1 MRIRVMSG
9 YALSTISLQKNN
21 AELLPVYAV
30 IGAEKQQIGNLKQQ
44 QESWYFFCG
53 SGQRL
58 VRTEAAGLQPLV
70 EPSCRLEEETPC
82 FVQVGE
88 TNLVQLMLEED
99 PDLMQLQKNYTL
111 PQTSS
116 VQVGGSSR
124 CEIRWARLGEER
136 ELLSMKRT
144 DAGVQVDRLDPSSP
158 WNLYCND
165 VCVYSTEAHAG
176 DTLYCGGLR
185 ILIGPGTIRLCG
197 AGAGL
202 HCTLPAAGA
211 PEEIAL
217 PVKPQHNSS
226 FHIAPAA
233 ALLPVQDSIR
243 VEPPPAE
250 PTMPQ
255 QGGALMSMLPGI
267 MMALAMLITCMLSIN
282 GSGAANLTS
291 MISSMVMVLCMVI
304 SCLVP
309 VFNRRRQKREMR
321 RQQMKIEADYRAYLD
336 KLEQTMKK
344 ECEAEVF
351 NLKLRNP
358 PLEGDVVSLAVP
370 GGGNRQVASCAM
382 RAGKNGWSGLWE
394 RKPSD
399 ADYLQIAV
407 GSGDLEPACRL
418 ICQPEPQIGEVPV
431 LYRNMEEKVQKMPRL
446 ENVPVTLDL
455 RRNRLVG
462 IVGKKREGVLR
473 QALGMLVELA
483 TLHNYEDLRLA
494 VIYNE
499 KEMEFWRFASWIPH
513 LWREDDSMRYLANDA
528 GEIKFL
534 SQKLLEVLH
543 QRSSQ
548 HSADG
553 EQPTP
558 WYVIVDADQRLGQRA
573 EVIRELYQAKGDVG
587 MTLIELCESEKL
599 LPRNCDA
606 ILDVDHMQLSLRR
619 ENTVQEQM
627 LKSML
632 DFRQDAEALFR
643 NLSHIRLQNAEQ
655 KQKLETNLS
664 FLDMLRGGNSVMLNI
679 RPRCNEI
686 DPVHSVAVPLGQD
699 GDGFPVMLDI
709 HQKAHGPHGLVAGM
723 TGSGKS
729 ELLISYI
736 LAMAVNFRPDEV
748 SFILIDFKGGGMA
761 DVFRGLPHLAG
772 SITNLDGNELR
783 RSFLAIE
790 SELEHRQQIFQQTTR
805 ELQLNAVDIY
815 KYQEL
820 YRQGRVA
827 QPMPH
832 LIIVS
837 DEFAELRHQQ
847 GDFMEQLIRIARIGR
862 SLGVHLILAT
872 QKPDGVVDEQIR
884 SNTRYRICLKV
895 QDKQDSQAVLERP
908 DAAALTA
915 AGRFYLKVGMNEIF
929 ELGQSGYTGTPYL
942 PKAQYE
948 PPRDDTVSLLDEQGR
963 VILAA
968 APAVHTQTPDLK
980 QITAVLQKISQAAQD
995 EKLEQHF
1002 IWAKP
1007 LEMVQRAV
1015 TQEAAAAEDVQV
1027 QVGCYDDL
1035 YNREH
1040 KPLYVTLGSSGG
1052 AAVYGMSGSGKSEFV
1067 NRVLLECVQTYSPGQ
1082 IRFYLADA
1090 DSGTLQA
1097 FERAGHTAWLAMP
1110 GEYAQYEEMLDK
1122 LNEQIAERRR
1132 LLQPFGGDRARYLDT
1147 GKEMPLLLCVVHGSS
1162 GFFSGRNSDKL
1173 VEKLRDICRNG
1184 PKYGVCVLVTA
1195 ADSRS
1200 LHYSLSNQ
1208 FRQIYVLRLTNESEY
1223 ENLLGRTHIRPMDGL
1238 GRGLIRVARGTE
1250 MAVYEFQVDVPFVQA
1265 DNAYQKL
1272 TEAVEQCNARWGAD
1286 TQVFRLPEKVTPEMF
1301 DDFAPDW
1308 HAMPVA
1314 LNAADGT
1321 PVCWDFWHNRILQCS
1336 MPTSAAQLRGLVAL
1350 AARQCTDGEVLVLD
1364 GAGFGAP
1371 LAANCTVVR
1380 GSALSGAVRQLYTK
1394 FQEQTEHAVEVFQ
1407 RTGTMPYCTPFL
1419 VVLYDTE
1426 AVCKDLDSSAK
1437 NMLEELLDTANEE
1450 DWVTSLF
1457 FITCSDYKDP
1467 YSGLR
1472 TLKRLRPAKG
1482 GLALSLPDTRTQQLL
1497 DCRELGV
1504 NSTGTGIVQD
1514 GKLIR
1519 CGFAEEK
1526 EGME

>member
-70 EPSCRLEEETPC
+70 DPSCRLEEETPC

-226 FHIAPAA
+226 FHIAPAT

-455 RRNRLVG
+455 RRNKLVG

-619 ENTVQEQM
+619 ENTVQEQV

-664 FLDMLRGGNSVMLNI
+664 FLDMLRVGNTEQLNI
-679 RPRCNEI
+679 RRRWKES
-686 DPVHSVAVPLGQD
+686 DPVHSLAVPLGQD

-1007 LEMVQRAV
+1007 LEVVHRTV
-1015 TQEAAAAEDVQV
+1015 SSEAAAEEMQV
-1027 QVGCYDDL
+1027 QVGSYDDL

-1040 KPLYVTLGSSGG
+1040 KSLRVSLGSSGG
-1052 AAVYGMSGSGKSEFV
+1052 AVVYGMSGSGKSEFV
-1067 NRVLLECVQTYSPGQ
+1067 SRVLMECMQAYSPKQ
-1082 IRFYLADA
+1082 IQFYLADA

-1097 FERAGHTAWLAMP
+1097 FENAGHTAYLAMP
-1110 GEYAQYEEMLDK
+1110 GEYSQYEEMLEK
-1122 LNEQIAERRR
+1122 VNAQIEERRR
-1132 LLQPFGGDRARYLDT
+1132 LLQPFGGDRARYLAS
-1147 GKEMPLLLCVVHGSS
+1147 GQEMPLVLCVVHGSS
-1162 GFFSGRNSDKL
+1162 GFFSGRNSDTL
-1173 VEKLRDICRNG
+1173 IEKLRDICRNG
-1184 PKYGVCVLVTA
+1184 PKYGVCVLITA

-1200 LHYSLSNQ
+1200 IHYSLSTL
-1208 FRQIYVLRLTNESEY
+1208 FRQVYVLKMANDDEY
-1223 ENLLGRTHIRPMDGL
+1223 DNLLGRTRGIRPMDGL
-1238 GRGLIRVARGTE
+1238 GRGLIRTARGTE
-1250 MAVYEFQVDVPFVQA
+1250 TAVYEFQVDVPFAQA
-1265 DNAYQKL
+1265 DNPYQKL
-1272 TEAVEQCNARWGAD
+1272 TEFVEQTSARWGVKS
-1286 TQVFRLPEKVTPEMF
+1286 QVFRLPETITLEMF
-1301 DDFAPDW
+1301 DGFEPDW
-1308 HAMPVA
+1308 KAMPMA
-1314 LNAADGT
+1314 LNASDGT
-1321 PVCWDFWHNRILQCS
+1321 PVCWDFWHHPILQCS
-1336 MPTSAAQLRGLVAL
+1336 MPQSAAQLRALTAL
-1350 AARQCTDGEVLVLD
+1350 AARKCTDGEVLVLD

-1371 LAANCTVVR
+1371 LAENCTVVR
-1380 GSALSGAVRQLYTK
+1380 GEAMSDAVQQLSDRVNQ
-1394 FQEQTEHAVEVFQ
+1394 QESHVADVFEA
-1407 RTGTMPYCTPFL
+1407 TGVVPERKPFL
-1419 VVLYDTE
+1419 VVLYDTA
-1426 AVCKDLDSSAK
+1426 AVTKQLNQNACHSLDVLL
-1437 NMLEELLDTANEE
+1437 NMADT
-1450 DWVTSLF
+1450 DHVGLPLY
-1457 FITCSDYKDP
+1457 FITCSDYSENT
-1467 YSGLR
+1467 YGNLQ
-1472 TLKRLRPAKG
+1472 TLNRLRPANG
-1482 GLALSLPDTRTQQLL
+1482 FALQLPDTLHQNLFRCEKLG
-1497 DCRELGV
+1497 RE
-1504 NSTGTGIVQD
+1504 STGVGFVQD
-1514 GKLIR
+1514 GRLIR

-1526 EGME
+1526 GDA

>member
-455 RRNRLVG
+455 RRNKLVG

-627 LKSML
+627 LKSVL

-664 FLDMLRGGNSVMLNI
+664 FLDMLRVGNTEQLNI
-679 RPRCNEI
+679 RRRWKES
-686 DPVHSVAVPLGQD
+686 DPVHSLAVPLGQD

-1007 LEMVQRAV
+1007 LEVVHRTV
-1015 TQEAAAAEDVQV
+1015 SSEAAAEEMQV
-1027 QVGCYDDL
+1027 QVGSYDDL

-1040 KPLYVTLGSSGG
+1040 KSLRVSLGSSGG
-1052 AAVYGMSGSGKSEFV
+1052 AVVYGMSGSGKSEFV
-1067 NRVLLECVQTYSPGQ
+1067 SRVLMECMQAYSPKQ
-1082 IRFYLADA
+1082 IQFYLADA

-1097 FERAGHTAWLAMP
+1097 FENAGHTAYLAMP
-1110 GEYAQYEEMLDK
+1110 GEYSQYEEMLEK
-1122 LNEQIAERRR
+1122 VNAQIEERRR
-1132 LLQPFGGDRARYLDT
+1132 LLQPFGGDRARYLAS
-1147 GKEMPLLLCVVHGSS
+1147 GQEMPLVLCVVHGSS
-1162 GFFSGRNSDKL
+1162 GFFSGRNSDTL
-1173 VEKLRDICRNG
+1173 IEKLRDICRNG
-1184 PKYGVCVLVTA
+1184 PKYGVCVLITA

-1200 LHYSLSNQ
+1200 IHYSLSTL
-1208 FRQIYVLRLTNESEY
+1208 FRQVYVLKMANDDEY
-1223 ENLLGRTHIRPMDGL
+1223 DNLLGRTRGIRPMDGL
-1238 GRGLIRVARGTE
+1238 GRGLIRTARGTE
-1250 MAVYEFQVDVPFVQA
+1250 TAVYEFQVDVPFAQA
-1265 DNAYQKL
+1265 DNPYQKL
-1272 TEAVEQCNARWGAD
+1272 TEFVEQTSARWGVKS
-1286 TQVFRLPEKVTPEMF
+1286 QVFRLPETITLEMF
-1301 DDFAPDW
+1301 DGFEPDW
-1308 HAMPVA
+1308 KAMPMA
-1314 LNAADGT
+1314 LNASDGT
-1321 PVCWDFWHNRILQCS
+1321 PVCWDFWHHPILQCS
-1336 MPTSAAQLRGLVAL
+1336 MPQSAAQLRALTAL
-1350 AARQCTDGEVLVLD
+1350 AARKCTDGEVLVLD

-1371 LAANCTVVR
+1371 LAENCTVVR
-1380 GSALSGAVRQLYTK
+1380 GEAMSDAVQQLSDRVNQ
-1394 FQEQTEHAVEVFQ
+1394 QESHVADVFEA
-1407 RTGTMPYCTPFL
+1407 TGVVPERKPFL
-1419 VVLYDTE
+1419 VVLYDTA
-1426 AVCKDLDSSAK
+1426 AVTKQLNQNACHSLDVLL
-1437 NMLEELLDTANEE
+1437 NMADT
-1450 DWVTSLF
+1450 DHVGLPLY
-1457 FITCSDYKDP
+1457 FITCSDYSENT
-1467 YSGLR
+1467 YGNLQ
-1472 TLKRLRPAKG
+1472 TLNRLRPANG
-1482 GLALSLPDTRTQQLL
+1482 FALQLPDTLHQNLFRCEKLG
-1497 DCRELGV
+1497 RE
-1504 NSTGTGIVQD
+1504 STGVGFVQD
-1514 GKLIR
+1514 GRLIR

-1526 EGME
+1526 GDA

>member
-455 RRNRLVG
+455 RRNKLVG

-664 FLDMLRGGNSVMLNI
+664 FLDMLRVGNTEQLNI
-679 RPRCNEI
+679 RRRWKES
-686 DPVHSVAVPLGQD
+686 DPVHSLAVPLGQD

-820 YRQGRVA
+820 YRQGRVT

-1007 LEMVQRAV
+1007 LEVVHRTV
-1015 TQEAAAAEDVQV
+1015 SSEAAAEEMQV
-1027 QVGCYDDL
+1027 QVGSYDDL

-1040 KPLYVTLGSSGG
+1040 KSLRVSLGSSGG
-1052 AAVYGMSGSGKSEFV
+1052 AVVYGMSGSGKSEFV
-1067 NRVLLECVQTYSPGQ
+1067 SRVLMECMQAYSPKQ
-1082 IRFYLADA
+1082 IQFYLADA

-1097 FERAGHTAWLAMP
+1097 FENAGHTAYLAMP
-1110 GEYAQYEEMLDK
+1110 GEYSQYEEMLEK
-1122 LNEQIAERRR
+1122 VNAQIEERRR
-1132 LLQPFGGDRARYLDT
+1132 LLQPFGGDRARYLAS
-1147 GKEMPLLLCVVHGSS
+1147 GQEMPLVLCVVHGSS
-1162 GFFSGRNSDKL
+1162 GFFSGRNSDTL
-1173 VEKLRDICRNG
+1173 IEKLRDICRNG
-1184 PKYGVCVLVTA
+1184 PKYGVCVLITA

-1200 LHYSLSNQ
+1200 IHYSLSTL
-1208 FRQIYVLRLTNESEY
+1208 FRQVYVLKMANDDEY
-1223 ENLLGRTHIRPMDGL
+1223 DNLLGRTRGIRPMDGL
-1238 GRGLIRVARGTE
+1238 GRGLIRTARGTE
-1250 MAVYEFQVDVPFVQA
+1250 TAVYEFQVDVPFAQA
-1265 DNAYQKL
+1265 DNPYQKL
-1272 TEAVEQCNARWGAD
+1272 TEFVEQTSARWGVKS
-1286 TQVFRLPEKVTPEMF
+1286 QVFRLPETITLEMF
-1301 DDFAPDW
+1301 DGFEPDW
-1308 HAMPVA
+1308 KAMPMA
-1314 LNAADGT
+1314 LNASDGT
-1321 PVCWDFWHNRILQCS
+1321 PVCWDFWHHPILQCS
-1336 MPTSAAQLRGLVAL
+1336 MPQSAAQLRALTAL
-1350 AARQCTDGEVLVLD
+1350 AARKCTDGEVLVLD

-1371 LAANCTVVR
+1371 LAENCTVVR
-1380 GSALSGAVRQLYTK
+1380 GEAMSDAVQQLSDRVNQ
-1394 FQEQTEHAVEVFQ
+1394 QESHVADVFEA
-1407 RTGTMPYCTPFL
+1407 TGVVPERKPFL
-1419 VVLYDTE
+1419 VVLYDTA
-1426 AVCKDLDSSAK
+1426 AVTKQLNQNACHSLDVLL
-1437 NMLEELLDTANEE
+1437 NMADT
-1450 DWVTSLF
+1450 DHVGLPLY
-1457 FITCSDYKDP
+1457 FITCSDYSENT
-1467 YSGLR
+1467 YGNLQ
-1472 TLKRLRPAKG
+1472 TLNRLRPANG
-1482 GLALSLPDTRTQQLL
+1482 FALQLPDTLHQNLFRCEKLG
-1497 DCRELGV
+1497 RE
-1504 NSTGTGIVQD
+1504 STGVGFVQD
-1514 GKLIR
+1514 GRLIR

-1526 EGME
+1526 GDA

>member
-226 FHIAPAA
+226 FHIAPAT

-455 RRNRLVG
+455 RRNKLVG

-627 LKSML
+627 LKSVL

-664 FLDMLRGGNSVMLNI
+664 FLDMLRVGNTEQLNI
-679 RPRCNEI
+679 RRRWKES
-686 DPVHSVAVPLGQD
+686 DPVHSLAVPLGQD

-1007 LEMVQRAV
+1007 LEVVHRTV
-1015 TQEAAAAEDVQV
+1015 SSEAAAEEMQV
-1027 QVGCYDDL
+1027 QVGSYDDL

-1040 KPLYVTLGSSGG
+1040 KSLRVSLGSSGG
-1052 AAVYGMSGSGKSEFV
+1052 AVVYGMSGSGKSEFV
-1067 NRVLLECVQTYSPGQ
+1067 SRVLMECMQAYSPKQ
-1082 IRFYLADA
+1082 IQFYLADA

-1097 FERAGHTAWLAMP
+1097 FENAGHTAYLAMP
-1110 GEYAQYEEMLDK
+1110 GEYSQYEEMLEK
-1122 LNEQIAERRR
+1122 VNAQIEERRR
-1132 LLQPFGGDRARYLDT
+1132 LLQPFGGDRARYLAS
-1147 GKEMPLLLCVVHGSS
+1147 GQEMPLVLCVVHGSS
-1162 GFFSGRNSDKL
+1162 GFFSGRNSDTL
-1173 VEKLRDICRNG
+1173 IEKLRDICRNG
-1184 PKYGVCVLVTA
+1184 PKYGVCVLITA

-1200 LHYSLSNQ
+1200 IHYSLSTL
-1208 FRQIYVLRLTNESEY
+1208 FRQVYVLKMANDDEY
-1223 ENLLGRTHIRPMDGL
+1223 DNLLGRTRGIRPMDGL
-1238 GRGLIRVARGTE
+1238 GRGLIRTARGTE
-1250 MAVYEFQVDVPFVQA
+1250 TAVYEFQVDVPFAQA
-1265 DNAYQKL
+1265 DNPYQKL
-1272 TEAVEQCNARWGAD
+1272 TEFVEQTSARWGVKS
-1286 TQVFRLPEKVTPEMF
+1286 QVFRLPETITLEMF
-1301 DDFAPDW
+1301 DGFEPDW
-1308 HAMPVA
+1308 KAMPMA
-1314 LNAADGT
+1314 LNASDGT
-1321 PVCWDFWHNRILQCS
+1321 PVCWDFWHHPILQCS
-1336 MPTSAAQLRGLVAL
+1336 MPQSAAQLRALTAL
-1350 AARQCTDGEVLVLD
+1350 AARKCTDGEVLVLD

-1371 LAANCTVVR
+1371 LAENCTVVR
-1380 GSALSGAVRQLYTK
+1380 GEAMSDAVQQLSDRVNQ
-1394 FQEQTEHAVEVFQ
+1394 QESHVADVFEA
-1407 RTGTMPYCTPFL
+1407 TGVVPERKPFL
-1419 VVLYDTE
+1419 VVLYDTA
-1426 AVCKDLDSSAK
+1426 AVTKQLNQNACHSLDVLL
-1437 NMLEELLDTANEE
+1437 NMADT
-1450 DWVTSLF
+1450 DHVGLPLY
-1457 FITCSDYKDP
+1457 FITCSDYSENT
-1467 YSGLR
+1467 YGNLQ
-1472 TLKRLRPAKG
+1472 TLNRLRPANG
-1482 GLALSLPDTRTQQLL
+1482 FALQLPDTLHQNLFRCEKLG
-1497 DCRELGV
+1497 RE
-1504 NSTGTGIVQD
+1504 STGVGFVQD
-1514 GKLIR
+1514 GRLIR

-1526 EGME
+1526 GDA

>member
-226 FHIAPAA
+226 FHIAPAT

-455 RRNRLVG
+455 RRNKLVG

-627 LKSML
+627 LKSVL

-664 FLDMLRGGNSVMLNI
+664 FLDMLRVGNTEQLNI
-679 RPRCNEI
+679 RRRWKES
-686 DPVHSVAVPLGQD
+686 DPVHSLAVPLGQD

-1007 LEMVQRAV
+1007 LEVVHRTV
-1015 TQEAAAAEDVQV
+1015 SSEAAAEEMQV
-1027 QVGCYDDL
+1027 QVGSYDDL

-1040 KPLYVTLGSSGG
+1040 KSLRVSLGSSGG
-1052 AAVYGMSGSGKSEFV
+1052 AVVYGMSGSGKSEFV
-1067 NRVLLECVQTYSPGQ
+1067 SRVLMECMQAYSPKQ
-1082 IRFYLADA
+1082 IQFYLADA

-1097 FERAGHTAWLAMP
+1097 FENAGHTAYLAMP
-1110 GEYAQYEEMLDK
+1110 GEYSQYEEMLEK
-1122 LNEQIAERRR
+1122 VNAQIEERRR
-1132 LLQPFGGDRARYLDT
+1132 LLQPFGGDRARYLAS
-1147 GKEMPLLLCVVHGSS
+1147 GQEMPLVLCVVHGSS
-1162 GFFSGRNSDKL
+1162 GFFSGRNSDTL
-1173 VEKLRDICRNG
+1173 IEKLRDICRNG
-1184 PKYGVCVLVTA
+1184 PKYGVCVLITA

-1200 LHYSLSNQ
+1200 IHYSLSTL
-1208 FRQIYVLRLTNESEY
+1208 FRQVYVLKMANDDEY
-1223 ENLLGRTHIRPMDGL
+1223 DNLLGRTRGIRPMDGL
-1238 GRGLIRVARGTE
+1238 GRGLIRTARGTE
-1250 MAVYEFQVDVPFVQA
+1250 TAVYEFQVDVPFAQA
-1265 DNAYQKL
+1265 DNPYQKL
-1272 TEAVEQCNARWGAD
+1272 TEFVEQTSARWGVKS
-1286 TQVFRLPEKVTPEMF
+1286 QVFRLPETITLEMF
-1301 DDFAPDW
+1301 DGFEPDW
-1308 HAMPVA
+1308 QEMPLA
-1314 LNAADGT
+1314 LNASDGT
-1321 PVCWDFWHNRILQCS
+1321 PVCWDFWHHPILQCS
-1336 MPTSAAQLRGLVAL
+1336 MPQSAAQLRALTAL
-1350 AARQCTDGEVLVLD
+1350 AARKCTDGEVLVLD
-1364 GAGFGAP
+1364 GADFGAP
-1371 LAANCTVVR
+1371 LAENCTVVR
-1380 GSALSGAVRQLYTK
+1380 GEAMSDAVQQLSDRVNQ
-1394 FQEQTEHAVEVFQ
+1394 QESHVADVFEA
-1407 RTGTMPYCTPFL
+1407 TGVVPERKPFL
-1419 VVLYDTE
+1419 VVLYDTA
-1426 AVCKDLDSSAK
+1426 AVTKQLNQNACHSLDVLL
-1437 NMLEELLDTANEE
+1437 NMADT
-1450 DWVTSLF
+1450 DHVGLPLY
-1457 FITCSDYKDP
+1457 FITCSDYSENT
-1467 YSGLR
+1467 YGNLQ
-1472 TLKRLRPAKG
+1472 TLNRLRPANG
-1482 GLALSLPDTRTQQLL
+1482 FALQLPDTLHQNLFRCEKLG
-1497 DCRELGV
+1497 RE
-1504 NSTGTGIVQD
+1504 STGVGFVQD
-1514 GKLIR
+1514 GRLIR

-1526 EGME
+1526 GDA

>member
-243 VEPPPAE
+243 VEAPPAE

-455 RRNRLVG
+455 RRNKLVG

-619 ENTVQEQM
+619 ENTVQEQV

-664 FLDMLRGGNSVMLNI
+664 FLDMLRVGNTEQLNI
-679 RPRCNEI
+679 RRRWKES
-686 DPVHSVAVPLGQD
+686 DPVHSLAVPLGQD

-895 QDKQDSQAVLERP
+895 QDKQDSQAVLDRP

-1007 LEMVQRAV
+1007 LEVVHRAV
-1015 TQEAAAAEDVQV
+1015 SSEAAAEEMQV
-1027 QVGCYDDL
+1027 QVGSYDDL

-1040 KPLYVTLGSSGG
+1040 KPLRVSLGSSGG
-1052 AAVYGMSGSGKSEFV
+1052 AVVYGMSGSGKSEFV
-1067 NRVLLECVQTYSPGQ
+1067 SRVLMECMQAYSPKQ
-1082 IRFYLADA
+1082 IQFYLADA

-1097 FERAGHTAWLAMP
+1097 FENAGHTAYLAMP
-1110 GEYAQYEEMLDK
+1110 GEYSQYEEMLEK
-1122 LNEQIAERRR
+1122 VNAKIEERRR
-1132 LLQPFGGDRARYLDT
+1132 LLQPFGGDRARYLAS
-1147 GKEMPLLLCVVHGSS
+1147 GQEMPLVLCVVHGSS
-1162 GFFSGRNSDKL
+1162 SFFSGRNSDTL
-1173 VEKLRDICRNG
+1173 IEKLRDICRNG
-1184 PKYGVCVLVTA
+1184 PKYGVCVLITA

-1200 LHYSLSNQ
+1200 IHYSLSTL
-1208 FRQIYVLRLTNESEY
+1208 FRQVYVLKMANDDEY
-1223 ENLLGRTHIRPMDGL
+1223 DNLLGRTRGIRPMDGL
-1238 GRGLIRVARGTE
+1238 GRGLIRTARGTE
-1250 MAVYEFQVDVPFVQA
+1250 TAVYEFQVDVPFAQA
-1265 DNAYQKL
+1265 DNPYQKL
-1272 TEAVEQCNARWGAD
+1272 TEFVEQTSARWGVKS
-1286 TQVFRLPEKVTPEMF
+1286 QVFRLPETITLEMF
-1301 DDFAPDW
+1301 DGFEPDW
-1308 HAMPVA
+1308 QEMPLA

-1321 PVCWDFWHNRILQCS
+1321 PVCWDFWHHPILQCS
-1336 MPTSAAQLRGLVAL
+1336 MPQSAAQLRALTAL
-1350 AARQCTDGEVLVLD
+1350 AARKCTDGEVLVLD

-1371 LAANCTVVR
+1371 LAENCTVVR
-1380 GSALSGAVRQLYTK
+1380 GEAMSDAVQQLSDRVNQ
-1394 FQEQTEHAVEVFQ
+1394 QESHVADVFEA
-1407 RTGTMPYCTPFL
+1407 TGVVPERKPFL
-1419 VVLYDTE
+1419 VVLYDTA
-1426 AVCKDLDSSAK
+1426 AVTKQLNQNACHSLDVLL
-1437 NMLEELLDTANEE
+1437 NMADT
-1450 DWVTSLF
+1450 DHVGLPLY
-1457 FITCSDYKDP
+1457 FITCSDYSENT
-1467 YSGLR
+1467 YGNLQ
-1472 TLKRLRPAKG
+1472 TLNRLRPANG
-1482 GLALSLPDTRTQQLL
+1482 FALQLPDTLHQNLFRCEKLG
-1497 DCRELGV
+1497 RE
-1504 NSTGTGIVQD
+1504 STGVGFVQD
-1514 GKLIR
+1514 GRLIR

-1526 EGME
+1526 GDA

>member
-455 RRNRLVG
+455 RRNKLVG

-573 EVIRELYQAKGDVG
+573 EVIRELYQAKGCVG

-606 ILDVDHMQLSLRR
+606 ILDVDHMLLSLRR
-619 ENTVQEQM
+619 ESTVREQV
-627 LKSML
+627 LKSTL
-632 DFRQDAEALFR
+632 DCRLDAETLFR
-643 NLSHIRLQNAEQ
+643 NMSHIRLQNAENE
-655 KQKLETNLS
+655 QKLETNLS
-664 FLDMLRGGNSVMLNI
+664 FLDMLRVGNAEQLNI
-679 RPRCNEI
+679 RRRWKDS
-686 DPVHSVAVPLGQD
+686 DPVHTLAVPLGQD

-736 LAMAVNFRPDEV
+736 LAMAVNYRPDEV

-761 DVFRGLPHLAG
+761 DVFRTLPHLAG

-895 QDKQDSQAVLERP
+895 QDKQDSQAVLDRP

-1007 LEMVQRAV
+1007 LEVVHRTV
-1015 TQEAAAAEDVQV
+1015 SSEAAAEEMQV
-1027 QVGCYDDL
+1027 QVGSYDDL

-1082 IRFYLADA
+1082 IQFYLADA

-1097 FERAGHTAWLAMP
+1097 FENAGHTAYLAMP
-1110 GEYAQYEEMLDK
+1110 GEYSQYEEMLEK
-1122 LNEQIAERRR
+1122 VNAKIEERRR
-1132 LLQPFGGDRARYLDT
+1132 LLQPFGGDRARYLAS
-1147 GKEMPLLLCVVHGSS
+1147 GQEMPLVLCVVHGSS
-1162 GFFSGRNSDKL
+1162 SFFSGRNSDTL
-1173 VEKLRDICRNG
+1173 IEKLRDICRNG
-1184 PKYGVCVLVTA
+1184 PKYGVCVLITA

-1200 LHYSLSNQ
+1200 IHYSLSTL
-1208 FRQIYVLRLTNESEY
+1208 FRQVYVLKMANDDEY
-1223 ENLLGRTHIRPMDGL
+1223 DNLLGRTRGIRPMDGL
-1238 GRGLIRVARGTE
+1238 GRGLIRTARGTE
-1250 MAVYEFQVDVPFVQA
+1250 TAVYEFQVDVPFAQA
-1265 DNAYQKL
+1265 DNPYQKL
-1272 TEAVEQCNARWGAD
+1272 TEFVEQTSARWGVKS
-1286 TQVFRLPEKVTPEMF
+1286 QVFRLPETITLEMF
-1301 DDFAPDW
+1301 DGFEPDW
-1308 HAMPVA
+1308 QAMPMA
-1314 LNAADGT
+1314 LNASDGT
-1321 PVCWDFWHNRILQCS
+1321 PVCWDFWHHPILQCS
-1336 MPTSAAQLRGLVAL
+1336 MPQSAAQLRALTAL
-1350 AARQCTDGEVLVLD
+1350 AARKCTDGEVLVLD
-1364 GAGFGAP
+1364 GADFGAP
-1371 LAANCTVVR
+1371 LAENCTVVR
-1380 GSALSGAVRQLYTK
+1380 GEAMSDAVQQLSDRVNQ
-1394 FQEQTEHAVEVFQ
+1394 QESHVADVFEA
-1407 RTGTMPYCTPFL
+1407 TGVVPERKPFL
-1419 VVLYDTE
+1419 VVLYDTA
-1426 AVCKDLDSSAK
+1426 AVTKQLNQNACHSLDVLL
-1437 NMLEELLDTANEE
+1437 NMADT
-1450 DWVTSLF
+1450 DHVGLPLY
-1457 FITCSDYKDP
+1457 FITCSDYSENT
-1467 YSGLR
+1467 YGNLQ
-1472 TLKRLRPAKG
+1472 TLNRLRPANG
-1482 GLALSLPDTRTQQLL
+1482 FALQLPDTLHQNLFRCEKLG
-1497 DCRELGV
+1497 RE
-1504 NSTGTGIVQD
+1504 STGVGFVQD
-1514 GKLIR
+1514 GRLIR

-1526 EGME
+1526 GDA

>member
-30 IGAEKQQIGNLKQQ
+30 IGAEKQQIGNLKQ

-382 RAGKNGWSGLWE
+382 RAAKNGWSGLWE

-455 RRNRLVG
+455 RRNKLVG

-664 FLDMLRGGNSVMLNI
+664 FLDMLRVGNTEQLNI
-679 RPRCNEI
+679 RRRWKES
-686 DPVHSVAVPLGQD
+686 DPVHSLAVPLGQD

-1007 LEMVQRAV
+1007 LEVVHRTV
-1015 TQEAAAAEDVQV
+1015 SSEAAAEEMQV
-1027 QVGCYDDL
+1027 QVGSYDDL

-1040 KPLYVTLGSSGG
+1040 KSLRVSLGSSGG
-1052 AAVYGMSGSGKSEFV
+1052 AVVYGMSGSGKSEFV
-1067 NRVLLECVQTYSPGQ
+1067 SRVLMECMQAYSPKQ
-1082 IRFYLADA
+1082 IQFYLADA

-1097 FERAGHTAWLAMP
+1097 FENAGHTAYLAMP
-1110 GEYAQYEEMLDK
+1110 GEYSQYEEMLEK
-1122 LNEQIAERRR
+1122 VNAQIEERRR
-1132 LLQPFGGDRARYLDT
+1132 LLQPFGGDRARYLAS
-1147 GKEMPLLLCVVHGSS
+1147 GQEMPLVLCVVHGSS
-1162 GFFSGRNSDKL
+1162 SFFSGRNSDTL
-1173 VEKLRDICRNG
+1173 IEKLRDICRNG
-1184 PKYGVCVLVTA
+1184 PKYGVCVLITA

-1200 LHYSLSNQ
+1200 IHYSLSTL
-1208 FRQIYVLRLTNESEY
+1208 FRQVYVLKMANDDEY
-1223 ENLLGRTHIRPMDGL
+1223 DNLLGRTRGIRPMDGL
-1238 GRGLIRVARGTE
+1238 GRGLIRTARGTE
-1250 MAVYEFQVDVPFVQA
+1250 TAVYEFQVDVPFAQA
-1265 DNAYQKL
+1265 DNPYQKL
-1272 TEAVEQCNARWGAD
+1272 TEFVEQTSARWGVKS
-1286 TQVFRLPEKVTPEMF
+1286 QVFRLPETITLEMF
-1301 DDFAPDW
+1301 DGFEPDW
-1308 HAMPVA
+1308 QEMPLA
-1314 LNAADGT
+1314 LNASDGT
-1321 PVCWDFWHNRILQCS
+1321 PVCWDFWHHPILQCS
-1336 MPTSAAQLRGLVAL
+1336 MPQSAAQLRALTAL
-1350 AARQCTDGEVLVLD
+1350 AARKCTDGEVLVLD

-1371 LAANCTVVR
+1371 LAENCTIVR
-1380 GSALSGAVRQLYTK
+1380 GEAMSDAVQQLSDRVNQ
-1394 FQEQTEHAVEVFQ
+1394 QESHVADVFEA
-1407 RTGTMPYCTPFL
+1407 TGVVPERKPFL
-1419 VVLYDTE
+1419 VVLYDTA
-1426 AVCKDLDSSAK
+1426 AVTKQLNQNACHSLDVLL
-1437 NMLEELLDTANEE
+1437 NMADT
-1450 DWVTSLF
+1450 DHVGLPLY
-1457 FITCSDYKDP
+1457 FITCSDYSENT
-1467 YSGLR
+1467 YGNLQ
-1472 TLKRLRPAKG
+1472 TLNRLRPANG
-1482 GLALSLPDTRTQQLL
+1482 FALQLPDTLHQNLFRCEKLG
-1497 DCRELGV
+1497 RE
-1504 NSTGTGIVQD
+1504 STGVGFVQD
-1514 GKLIR
+1514 GRLIR

-1526 EGME
+1526 GDA

>member
-243 VEPPPAE
+243 VEAPPAE

-455 RRNRLVG
+455 RRNKLVG

-619 ENTVQEQM
+619 ENTVQEQV

-655 KQKLETNLS
+655 KQTLETNLS
-664 FLDMLRGGNSVMLNI
+664 FLDMLRVGNTEQLNI
-679 RPRCNEI
+679 RRRWKES
-686 DPVHSVAVPLGQD
+686 DPVHSLAVPLGQD

-1007 LEMVQRAV
+1007 LEVVHRTV
-1015 TQEAAAAEDVQV
+1015 SSEAAAEEMQV
-1027 QVGCYDDL
+1027 QVGSYDDL

-1040 KPLYVTLGSSGG
+1040 KSLRVSLGSSGG
-1052 AAVYGMSGSGKSEFV
+1052 AVVYGMSGSGKSEFV
-1067 NRVLLECVQTYSPGQ
+1067 SRVLMECMQAYSPKQ
-1082 IRFYLADA
+1082 IQFYLADA

-1097 FERAGHTAWLAMP
+1097 FENAGHTAYLAMP
-1110 GEYAQYEEMLDK
+1110 GEYSQYEEMLEK
-1122 LNEQIAERRR
+1122 VNAQIEERRR
-1132 LLQPFGGDRARYLDT
+1132 LLQPFGGDRARYLAS
-1147 GKEMPLLLCVVHGSS
+1147 GQEMPLVLCVVHGSS
-1162 GFFSGRNSDKL
+1162 GFFSGRNSDTL
-1173 VEKLRDICRNG
+1173 IEKLRDICRNG
-1184 PKYGVCVLVTA
+1184 PKYGVCVLITA

-1200 LHYSLSNQ
+1200 IHYSLSTL
-1208 FRQIYVLRLTNESEY
+1208 FRQVYVLKMANDDEY
-1223 ENLLGRTHIRPMDGL
+1223 DNLLGRTRGIRPMDGL
-1238 GRGLIRVARGTE
+1238 GRGLIRTARGTE
-1250 MAVYEFQVDVPFVQA
+1250 TAVYEFQVDVPFAQA
-1265 DNAYQKL
+1265 DNPYQKL
-1272 TEAVEQCNARWGAD
+1272 TEFVEQTSARWGVKS
-1286 TQVFRLPEKVTPEMF
+1286 QVFRLPETITLEMF
-1301 DDFAPDW
+1301 DGFEPDW
-1308 HAMPVA
+1308 QEMPLA

-1321 PVCWDFWHNRILQCS
+1321 PVCWDFWHHPILQCS
-1336 MPTSAAQLRGLVAL
+1336 MPQSAAQLRALTAL
-1350 AARQCTDGEVLVLD
+1350 AARKCTDGEVLVLD

-1371 LAANCTVVR
+1371 LAENCTVVR
-1380 GSALSGAVRQLYTK
+1380 GEAMSDAVQQLSDRVNQ
-1394 FQEQTEHAVEVFQ
+1394 QESHVADVFEA
-1407 RTGTMPYCTPFL
+1407 TGVVPERKPFL
-1419 VVLYDTE
+1419 VVLYDTA
-1426 AVCKDLDSSAK
+1426 AVTKQLNQNACHSLDVLL
-1437 NMLEELLDTANEE
+1437 NMADT
-1450 DWVTSLF
+1450 DHVGLPLY
-1457 FITCSDYKDP
+1457 FITCSDYSENT
-1467 YSGLR
+1467 YGNLQ
-1472 TLKRLRPAKG
+1472 TLNRLRPANG
-1482 GLALSLPDTRTQQLL
+1482 FALQLPDTLHQNLFRCEKLG
-1497 DCRELGV
+1497 RE
-1504 NSTGTGIVQD
+1504 STGVGFVQD
-1514 GKLIR
+1514 GRLIR

-1526 EGME
+1526 GDA

>member
-217 PVKPQHNSS
+217 PVKPQHNNS

-455 RRNRLVG
+455 RRNKLVG

-619 ENTVQEQM
+619 ENTVQEQV

-664 FLDMLRGGNSVMLNI
+664 FLDMLRVGNTEQLNI
-679 RPRCNEI
+679 RRRWKES
-686 DPVHSVAVPLGQD
+686 DPVHSLAVPLGQD

-1007 LEMVQRAV
+1007 LEVVHRAV
-1015 TQEAAAAEDVQV
+1015 SSEAAAEEMQV
-1027 QVGCYDDL
+1027 QVGSYDDL

-1040 KPLYVTLGSSGG
+1040 KPLRVSLGSSGG
-1052 AAVYGMSGSGKSEFV
+1052 AVVYGMSGSGKSEFV
-1067 NRVLLECVQTYSPGQ
+1067 SRVLMECMQAYSPKQ
-1082 IRFYLADA
+1082 IQFYLADA

-1097 FERAGHTAWLAMP
+1097 FENAGHTAYLAMP
-1110 GEYAQYEEMLDK
+1110 GEYSQYEEMLEK
-1122 LNEQIAERRR
+1122 VNAQIEERRR
-1132 LLQPFGGDRARYLDT
+1132 LLQPFGGDRARYLAS
-1147 GKEMPLLLCVVHGSS
+1147 GQEMPLVLCVVHGSS
-1162 GFFSGRNSDKL
+1162 SFFSGRNSDTL
-1173 VEKLRDICRNG
+1173 IEKLRDICRNG
-1184 PKYGVCVLVTA
+1184 PKYGVCVLITA

-1200 LHYSLSNQ
+1200 IHYSLSTL
-1208 FRQIYVLRLTNESEY
+1208 FRQVYVLKMANDDEY
-1223 ENLLGRTHIRPMDGL
+1223 DNLLGRTRGIRPMDGL
-1238 GRGLIRVARGTE
+1238 GRGLIRTARGTE
-1250 MAVYEFQVDVPFVQA
+1250 TAVYEFQVDVPFAQA
-1265 DNAYQKL
+1265 DNPYQKL
-1272 TEAVEQCNARWGAD
+1272 TEFVEQTSARWGVKS
-1286 TQVFRLPEKVTPEMF
+1286 QVFRLPETITLEMF
-1301 DDFAPDW
+1301 DGFEPDW
-1308 HAMPVA
+1308 QEMPMA
-1314 LNAADGT
+1314 LNASDGT
-1321 PVCWDFWHNRILQCS
+1321 PVCWDFWHHPILQCS
-1336 MPTSAAQLRGLVAL
+1336 MPQSAAQLRALTAL
-1350 AARQCTDGEVLVLD
+1350 AARKCTDGEVLVLD
-1364 GAGFGAP
+1364 GADFGAP
-1371 LAANCTVVR
+1371 LAENCTVVR
-1380 GSALSGAVRQLYTK
+1380 GEAMSDAVQQLSDRVNQ
-1394 FQEQTEHAVEVFQ
+1394 QESHVADVFEA
-1407 RTGTMPYCTPFL
+1407 TGVVPERKPFL
-1419 VVLYDTE
+1419 VVLYDTA
-1426 AVCKDLDSSAK
+1426 AVTKQLNQNACHSLDVLL
-1437 NMLEELLDTANEE
+1437 NMADT
-1450 DWVTSLF
+1450 DHVGLPLY
-1457 FITCSDYKDP
+1457 FITCSDYSENT
-1467 YSGLR
+1467 YGNLQ
-1472 TLKRLRPAKG
+1472 TLNRLRPANG
-1482 GLALSLPDTRTQQLL
+1482 FALQLPDTLHQNLFRCEKLG
-1497 DCRELGV
+1497 RE
-1504 NSTGTGIVQD
+1504 STGVGFVQD
-1514 GKLIR
+1514 GRLIR

-1526 EGME
+1526 GDA

>member
-407 GSGDLEPACRL
+407 GSGDLEPACHL

-455 RRNRLVG
+455 RRNKLVG

-548 HSADG
+548 HRADG

-664 FLDMLRGGNSVMLNI
+664 FLDMLRVGNTEQLNI
-679 RPRCNEI
+679 RRRWKES
-686 DPVHSVAVPLGQD
+686 DPVHSLAVPLGQD

-1007 LEMVQRAV
+1007 LEVVHRTV
-1015 TQEAAAAEDVQV
+1015 SSEAAAEEMQV
-1027 QVGCYDDL
+1027 QVGSYDDL

-1040 KPLYVTLGSSGG
+1040 KSLRVSLGSSGG
-1052 AAVYGMSGSGKSEFV
+1052 AVVYGMSGSGKSEFV
-1067 NRVLLECVQTYSPGQ
+1067 SRVLMECMQAYSPKQ
-1082 IRFYLADA
+1082 IQFYLADA

-1097 FERAGHTAWLAMP
+1097 FENAGHTAYLAMP
-1110 GEYAQYEEMLDK
+1110 GEYSQYEEMLEK
-1122 LNEQIAERRR
+1122 VNAQIEERRR
-1132 LLQPFGGDRARYLDT
+1132 LLQPFGGDRARYLAS
-1147 GKEMPLLLCVVHGSS
+1147 GQEMPLVLCVVHGSS
-1162 GFFSGRNSDKL
+1162 GFFSGRNSDTL
-1173 VEKLRDICRNG
+1173 IEKLRDICRNG
-1184 PKYGVCVLVTA
+1184 PKYGVCVLITA

-1200 LHYSLSNQ
+1200 IHYSLSTL
-1208 FRQIYVLRLTNESEY
+1208 FRQVYVLKMANDDEY
-1223 ENLLGRTHIRPMDGL
+1223 DNLLGRTRGIRPMDGL
-1238 GRGLIRVARGTE
+1238 GRGLIRTARGTE
-1250 MAVYEFQVDVPFVQA
+1250 TAVYEFQVDVPFAQA
-1265 DNAYQKL
+1265 DNPYQKL
-1272 TEAVEQCNARWGAD
+1272 TEFVEQTSARWGVKS
-1286 TQVFRLPEKVTPEMF
+1286 QVFRLPETITLEMF
-1301 DDFAPDW
+1301 DGFEPDW
-1308 HAMPVA
+1308 KAMPMA
-1314 LNAADGT
+1314 LNASDGT
-1321 PVCWDFWHNRILQCS
+1321 PVCWDFWHHPILQCS
-1336 MPTSAAQLRGLVAL
+1336 MPQSAAQLRALTAL
-1350 AARQCTDGEVLVLD
+1350 AARKCTDGEVLVLD

-1371 LAANCTVVR
+1371 LAENCTVVR
-1380 GSALSGAVRQLYTK
+1380 GEAMSDAVQQLSDRVNQ
-1394 FQEQTEHAVEVFQ
+1394 QESHVADVFEA
-1407 RTGTMPYCTPFL
+1407 TGVVPERKPFL
-1419 VVLYDTE
+1419 VVLYDTA
-1426 AVCKDLDSSAK
+1426 AVTKQLNQNACHSLDVLL
-1437 NMLEELLDTANEE
+1437 NMADT
-1450 DWVTSLF
+1450 DHVGLPLY
-1457 FITCSDYKDP
+1457 FITCSDYSENT
-1467 YSGLR
+1467 YGNLQ
-1472 TLKRLRPAKG
+1472 TLNRLRPANG
-1482 GLALSLPDTRTQQLL
+1482 FALQLPDTLHQNLFRCEKLG
-1497 DCRELGV
+1497 RE
-1504 NSTGTGIVQD
+1504 STGVGFVQD
-1514 GKLIR
+1514 GRLIR

-1526 EGME
+1526 GDA

>member
-455 RRNRLVG
+455 RRNKLVG

-664 FLDMLRGGNSVMLNI
+664 FLDMLRVGNTEQLNI
-679 RPRCNEI
+679 RRRWKES
-686 DPVHSVAVPLGQD
+686 DPVHSLAVPLGQD

-1007 LEMVQRAV
+1007 LEVVHRTV
-1015 TQEAAAAEDVQV
+1015 SSEAAAEEMQV
-1027 QVGCYDDL
+1027 QVGSYDDL

-1040 KPLYVTLGSSGG
+1040 KSLRVSLGSSGG
-1052 AAVYGMSGSGKSEFV
+1052 AVVYGMSGSGKSEFV
-1067 NRVLLECVQTYSPGQ
+1067 SRVLMECMQAYSPKQ
-1082 IRFYLADA
+1082 IQFYLADA

-1097 FERAGHTAWLAMP
+1097 FENAGHTAYLAMP
-1110 GEYAQYEEMLDK
+1110 GEYSQYEEMLEK
-1122 LNEQIAERRR
+1122 VNAKIEERRR
-1132 LLQPFGGDRARYLDT
+1132 LLQPFGGDRARYLAS
-1147 GKEMPLLLCVVHGSS
+1147 GQEMPLVLCVVHGSS
-1162 GFFSGRNSDKL
+1162 GFFSGRNSDTL
-1173 VEKLRDICRNG
+1173 IEKLRDICRNG
-1184 PKYGVCVLVTA
+1184 PKYGVCVLITA

-1200 LHYSLSNQ
+1200 IHYSLSTL
-1208 FRQIYVLRLTNESEY
+1208 FRQVYVLKMANDDEY
-1223 ENLLGRTHIRPMDGL
+1223 DNLLGRTRGIRPMDGL
-1238 GRGLIRVARGTE
+1238 GRGLIRTARGTE
-1250 MAVYEFQVDVPFVQA
+1250 TAVYEFQVDVPFAQA
-1265 DNAYQKL
+1265 DNPYQKL
-1272 TEAVEQCNARWGAD
+1272 TEFVEQTSARWGVKS
-1286 TQVFRLPEKVTPEMF
+1286 QVFRLPETITLEMF
-1301 DDFAPDW
+1301 DGFEPDW
-1308 HAMPVA
+1308 KEMPLA

-1321 PVCWDFWHNRILQCS
+1321 PVCWDFWHHPILQCS
-1336 MPTSAAQLRGLVAL
+1336 MPQSAAQLRALTAL
-1350 AARQCTDGEVLVLD
+1350 AARKCTDGEVLVLD
-1364 GAGFGAP
+1364 GADFGAP
-1371 LAANCTVVR
+1371 LAENCTVVR
-1380 GSALSGAVRQLYTK
+1380 GEAMSDAVQQLSDRVNQ
-1394 FQEQTEHAVEVFQ
+1394 QESHVADVFEA
-1407 RTGTMPYCTPFL
+1407 TGVVPERKPFL
-1419 VVLYDTE
+1419 VVLYDTA
-1426 AVCKDLDSSAK
+1426 AVTKQLNQNACHSLDVLL
-1437 NMLEELLDTANEE
+1437 NMADT
-1450 DWVTSLF
+1450 DHVGLPLY
-1457 FITCSDYKDP
+1457 FITCSDYSENT
-1467 YSGLR
+1467 YGNLQ
-1472 TLKRLRPAKG
+1472 TLNRLRPANG
-1482 GLALSLPDTRTQQLL
+1482 FALQLPDTLHQNLFRCEKLG
-1497 DCRELGV
+1497 RE
-1504 NSTGTGIVQD
+1504 STGVGFVQD
-1514 GKLIR
+1514 GRLIR

-1526 EGME
+1526 GDA

>member
-99 PDLMQLQKNYTL
+99 PDLMQLQKNYAL

-455 RRNRLVG
+455 RRNKLVG

-619 ENTVQEQM
+619 ENTVQEQV

-664 FLDMLRGGNSVMLNI
+664 FLDMLRVGNTEQLNI
-679 RPRCNEI
+679 RRRWKES
-686 DPVHSVAVPLGQD
+686 DPVHSLAVPLGQD

-1007 LEMVQRAV
+1007 LEVVHRTV
-1015 TQEAAAAEDVQV
+1015 SSEAAAEEMQV
-1027 QVGCYDDL
+1027 QVGSYDDL

-1040 KPLYVTLGSSGG
+1040 KSLRVSLGSSGG
-1052 AAVYGMSGSGKSEFV
+1052 AVVYGMSGSGKSEFV
-1067 NRVLLECVQTYSPGQ
+1067 SRVLMECMQAYSPKQ
-1082 IRFYLADA
+1082 IQFYLADA

-1097 FERAGHTAWLAMP
+1097 FENAGHTAYLAMP
-1110 GEYAQYEEMLDK
+1110 GEYSQYEEMLEK
-1122 LNEQIAERRR
+1122 VNAQIEERRR
-1132 LLQPFGGDRARYLDT
+1132 LLQPFGGDRARYLAS
-1147 GKEMPLLLCVVHGSS
+1147 GQEMPLVLCVVHGSS
-1162 GFFSGRNSDKL
+1162 GFFSGRNSDTL
-1173 VEKLRDICRNG
+1173 IEKLRDICRNG
-1184 PKYGVCVLVTA
+1184 PKYGVCVLITA

-1200 LHYSLSNQ
+1200 IHYSLSTL
-1208 FRQIYVLRLTNESEY
+1208 FRQVYVLKMANDDEY
-1223 ENLLGRTHIRPMDGL
+1223 DNLLGRTRGIRPMDGL
-1238 GRGLIRVARGTE
+1238 GRGLIRTARGTE
-1250 MAVYEFQVDVPFVQA
+1250 TAVYEFQVDVPFAQA
-1265 DNAYQKL
+1265 DNPYQKL
-1272 TEAVEQCNARWGAD
+1272 TEFVEQTSARWGVKS
-1286 TQVFRLPEKVTPEMF
+1286 QVFRLPETITLEMF
-1301 DDFAPDW
+1301 DGFEPDW
-1308 HAMPVA
+1308 KAMPMA
-1314 LNAADGT
+1314 LNASDGT
-1321 PVCWDFWHNRILQCS
+1321 PVCWDFWHHPILQCS
-1336 MPTSAAQLRGLVAL
+1336 MPQSAAQLRALTAL
-1350 AARQCTDGEVLVLD
+1350 AARKCTDGEVLVLD

-1371 LAANCTVVR
+1371 LAENCTVVR
-1380 GSALSGAVRQLYTK
+1380 GEAMSDAVQQLSDRVNQ
-1394 FQEQTEHAVEVFQ
+1394 QESHVADVFEA
-1407 RTGTMPYCTPFL
+1407 TGVVPERKPFL
-1419 VVLYDTE
+1419 VVLYDTA
-1426 AVCKDLDSSAK
+1426 AVTKQLNQNACHSLDVLL
-1437 NMLEELLDTANEE
+1437 NMADT
-1450 DWVTSLF
+1450 DHVGLPLY
-1457 FITCSDYKDP
+1457 FITCSDYSENT
-1467 YSGLR
+1467 YGNLQ
-1472 TLKRLRPAKG
+1472 TLNRLRPANG
-1482 GLALSLPDTRTQQLL
+1482 FALQLPDTLHQNLFRCEKLG
-1497 DCRELGV
+1497 RE
-1504 NSTGTGIVQD
+1504 STGVGFVQD
-1514 GKLIR
+1514 GRLIR

-1526 EGME
+1526 GDA

>member
-455 RRNRLVG
+455 RRNKLVG

-619 ENTVQEQM
+619 ENTVQEQV

-664 FLDMLRGGNSVMLNI
+664 FLDMLRVGNTEQLNI
-679 RPRCNEI
+679 RRRWKES
-686 DPVHSVAVPLGQD
+686 DPVHSLAVPLGQD

-1007 LEMVQRAV
+1007 LEVVHRAV
-1015 TQEAAAAEDVQV
+1015 SSEAAAEEMQV
-1027 QVGCYDDL
+1027 QVGSYDDL

-1040 KPLYVTLGSSGG
+1040 KPLRVSLGSSGG
-1052 AAVYGMSGSGKSEFV
+1052 AVVYGMSGSGKSEFV
-1067 NRVLLECVQTYSPGQ
+1067 SRVLMECMQAYSPKQ
-1082 IRFYLADA
+1082 IQFYLADA

-1097 FERAGHTAWLAMP
+1097 FENAGHTAYLAMP
-1110 GEYAQYEEMLDK
+1110 GEYSQYEEMLEK
-1122 LNEQIAERRR
+1122 VNAKIEERRR
-1132 LLQPFGGDRARYLDT
+1132 LLQPFGGDRARYLAS
-1147 GKEMPLLLCVVHGSS
+1147 GQEMPLVLCVVHGSS
-1162 GFFSGRNSDKL
+1162 SFFSGRNSDTL
-1173 VEKLRDICRNG
+1173 IEKLRDICRNG
-1184 PKYGVCVLVTA
+1184 PKYGVCVLITA

-1200 LHYSLSNQ
+1200 IHYSLSTL
-1208 FRQIYVLRLTNESEY
+1208 FRQVYVLKMANDDEY
-1223 ENLLGRTHIRPMDGL
+1223 DNLLGRTRGIRPMDGL
-1238 GRGLIRVARGTE
+1238 GRGLIRTARGTE
-1250 MAVYEFQVDVPFVQA
+1250 TAVYEFQVDVPFAQA
-1265 DNAYQKL
+1265 DNPYQKL
-1272 TEAVEQCNARWGAD
+1272 TEFVEQTSARWGVKS
-1286 TQVFRLPEKVTPEMF
+1286 QVFRLPETITLEMF
-1301 DDFAPDW
+1301 DGFEPDW
-1308 HAMPVA
+1308 QEMPLA

-1321 PVCWDFWHNRILQCS
+1321 PVCWDFWHHPILQCS
-1336 MPTSAAQLRGLVAL
+1336 MPQSAAQLRALTAL
-1350 AARQCTDGEVLVLD
+1350 AARKCTDGEVLVLD
-1364 GAGFGAP
+1364 GADFGAP
-1371 LAANCTVVR
+1371 LAENCTVVR
-1380 GSALSGAVRQLYTK
+1380 GEAMSDAVQQLSDRVNQ
-1394 FQEQTEHAVEVFQ
+1394 QESHVADVFEA
-1407 RTGTMPYCTPFL
+1407 TGVVPERKPFL
-1419 VVLYDTE
+1419 VVLYDTA
-1426 AVCKDLDSSAK
+1426 AVTKQLNQNACHSLDVLL
-1437 NMLEELLDTANEE
+1437 NMADT
-1450 DWVTSLF
+1450 DHVGLPLY
-1457 FITCSDYKDP
+1457 FITCSDYSENT
-1467 YSGLR
+1467 YGNLQ
-1472 TLKRLRPAKG
+1472 TLNRLRPANG
-1482 GLALSLPDTRTQQLL
+1482 FALQLPDTLHQNLFRCEKLG
-1497 DCRELGV
+1497 RE
-1504 NSTGTGIVQD
+1504 STGVGFVQD
-1514 GKLIR
+1514 GRLIR

-1526 EGME
+1526 GDA

>member
-455 RRNRLVG
+455 RRNKLVG

-619 ENTVQEQM
+619 ESTVREQV
-627 LKSML
+627 LKSTL
-632 DFRQDAEALFR
+632 DCRLDAETLFR
-643 NLSHIRLQNAEQ
+643 NMSHIRLQNAENE
-655 KQKLETNLS
+655 QKLETNLS
-664 FLDMLRGGNSVMLNI
+664 FLDMLRVGNTEQLNI
-679 RPRCNEI
+679 RRRWKES
-686 DPVHSVAVPLGQD
+686 DPVHSLAVPLGQD

-895 QDKQDSQAVLERP
+895 QDKQDSQAVLDRP

-948 PPRDDTVSLLDEQGR
+948 PPKDDTVSLLDEQGR
-963 VILAA
+963 VVLQA
-968 APAVHTQTPDLK
+968 APAVRTDTPDLK
-980 QITAVLQKISQAAQD
+980 QITAVLQKIGQAAQE

-1007 LEMVQRAV
+1007 LEVVHRAV
-1015 TQEAAAAEDVQV
+1015 SSEAAAEEMQV
-1027 QVGCYDDL
+1027 QVGSYDDL

-1040 KPLYVTLGSSGG
+1040 KPLRVSLGSSGG
-1052 AAVYGMSGSGKSEFV
+1052 AVVYGMSGSGKSEFV
-1067 NRVLLECVQTYSPGQ
+1067 SRVLMECMQAYSPKQ
-1082 IRFYLADA
+1082 IQFYLADA

-1097 FERAGHTAWLAMP
+1097 FENAGHTAYLAMP
-1110 GEYAQYEEMLDK
+1110 GEYSQYEEMLEK
-1122 LNEQIAERRR
+1122 VNAQIEERRR
-1132 LLQPFGGDRARYLDT
+1132 LLQPFGGDRARYLAS
-1147 GKEMPLLLCVVHGSS
+1147 GQEMPLVLCVVHGSS
-1162 GFFSGRNSDKL
+1162 GFFSGRNSDTL
-1173 VEKLRDICRNG
+1173 IEKLRDICRNG
-1184 PKYGVCVLVTA
+1184 PKYGVCVLITA

-1200 LHYSLSNQ
+1200 IHYSLSTL
-1208 FRQIYVLRLTNESEY
+1208 FRQVYVLKMANDDEY
-1223 ENLLGRTHIRPMDGL
+1223 DNLLGRTRGIRPMDGL
-1238 GRGLIRVARGTE
+1238 GRGLIRTARGTE
-1250 MAVYEFQVDVPFVQA
+1250 TAVYEFQVDVPFAQA
-1265 DNAYQKL
+1265 DNPYQKL
-1272 TEAVEQCNARWGAD
+1272 TEFVEQTSARWGVKS
-1286 TQVFRLPEKVTPEMF
+1286 QVFRLPETITLEMF
-1301 DDFAPDW
+1301 DGFEPDW
-1308 HAMPVA
+1308 QEMPLA
-1314 LNAADGT
+1314 LNASDGT
-1321 PVCWDFWHNRILQCS
+1321 PVCWDFWHHPILQCS
-1336 MPTSAAQLRGLVAL
+1336 MPQSAAQLRALTAL
-1350 AARQCTDGEVLVLD
+1350 AARKCTDGEVLVLD
-1364 GAGFGAP
+1364 GADFGAP
-1371 LAANCTVVR
+1371 LAENCTVVR
-1380 GSALSGAVRQLYTK
+1380 GEAMSDAVQQLSDRVNQ
-1394 FQEQTEHAVEVFQ
+1394 QESHVADVFEA
-1407 RTGTMPYCTPFL
+1407 TGVVPERKPFL
-1419 VVLYDTE
+1419 VVLYDTA
-1426 AVCKDLDSSAK
+1426 AVTKQLNQNACHSLDVLL
-1437 NMLEELLDTANEE
+1437 NMADT
-1450 DWVTSLF
+1450 DHVGLPLY
-1457 FITCSDYKDP
+1457 FITCSDYSENT
-1467 YSGLR
+1467 YGNLQ
-1472 TLKRLRPAKG
+1472 TLNRLRPANG
-1482 GLALSLPDTRTQQLL
+1482 FALQLPDTLHQNLFRCEKLG
-1497 DCRELGV
+1497 RE
-1504 NSTGTGIVQD
+1504 STGVGFVQD
-1514 GKLIR
+1514 GRLIR

-1526 EGME
+1526 GDA

>member
-243 VEPPPAE
+243 VELPPAE

-455 RRNRLVG
+455 RRNKLVG

-664 FLDMLRGGNSVMLNI
+664 FLDMLRVGNTEQLNI
-679 RPRCNEI
+679 RRRWKES
-686 DPVHSVAVPLGQD
+686 DPVHSLAVPLGQD

-1007 LEMVQRAV
+1007 LEVVHRTV
-1015 TQEAAAAEDVQV
+1015 SSEAAAEEMQV
-1027 QVGCYDDL
+1027 QVGSYDDL

-1040 KPLYVTLGSSGG
+1040 KSLRVSLGSSGG
-1052 AAVYGMSGSGKSEFV
+1052 AVVYGMSGSGKSEFV
-1067 NRVLLECVQTYSPGQ
+1067 SRVLMECMQAYSPKQ
-1082 IRFYLADA
+1082 IQFYLADA

-1097 FERAGHTAWLAMP
+1097 FENAGHTAYLAMP
-1110 GEYAQYEEMLDK
+1110 GEYSQYEEMLEK
-1122 LNEQIAERRR
+1122 VNAQIEERRR
-1132 LLQPFGGDRARYLDT
+1132 LLQPFGGDRARYLAS
-1147 GKEMPLLLCVVHGSS
+1147 GQEMPLVLCVVHGSS
-1162 GFFSGRNSDKL
+1162 GFFSGRNSDTL
-1173 VEKLRDICRNG
+1173 IEKLRDICRNG
-1184 PKYGVCVLVTA
+1184 PKYGVCVLITA

-1200 LHYSLSNQ
+1200 IHYSLSTL
-1208 FRQIYVLRLTNESEY
+1208 FRQVYVLKMANDDEY
-1223 ENLLGRTHIRPMDGL
+1223 DNLLGRTRGIRPMDGL
-1238 GRGLIRVARGTE
+1238 GRGLIRTARGTE
-1250 MAVYEFQVDVPFVQA
+1250 TAVYEFQVDVPFAQA
-1265 DNAYQKL
+1265 DNPYQKL
-1272 TEAVEQCNARWGAD
+1272 TEFVEQTSARWGVKS
-1286 TQVFRLPEKVTPEMF
+1286 QVFRLPETITLEMF
-1301 DDFAPDW
+1301 DGFEPDW
-1308 HAMPVA
+1308 KAMPMA
-1314 LNAADGT
+1314 LNASDGT
-1321 PVCWDFWHNRILQCS
+1321 PVCWDFWHHRILQCS
-1336 MPTSAAQLRGLVAL
+1336 MPQSAAQLRALTAL
-1350 AARQCTDGEVLVLD
+1350 AARKCTDGEVLVLD

-1371 LAANCTVVR
+1371 LAENCTVVR
-1380 GSALSGAVRQLYTK
+1380 GEAMSDAVGRLHNNVLEEMKHTL
-1394 FQEQTEHAVEVFQ
+1394 AVFQ
-1407 RTGTMPYCTPFL
+1407 STGKMPDRSPTL
-1419 VVLYDTE
+1419 VVIYDTE
-1426 AVCKDLDSSAK
+1426 AVTRQLNEEACKALDS
-1437 NMLEELLDTANEE
+1437 LLSRAIRDR
-1450 DWVTSLF
+1450 SGLPLY
-1457 FITCSDYKDP
+1457 FITCSDYVRNSSKVRAMNQLIP
-1467 YSGLR
+1467 IESGFVLQ
-1472 TLKRLRPAKG
+1472 LPATRMQSMFACPDLGCDSKG
-1482 GLALSLPDTRTQQLL
+1482 SGFVR
-1497 DCRELGV
+1497 
-1504 NSTGTGIVQD
+1504 D

-1526 EGME
+1526 GDA

>member
-144 DAGVQVDRLDPSSP
+144 DAGVQVDRMDPSSP

-455 RRNRLVG
+455 RRNKLVG

-664 FLDMLRGGNSVMLNI
+664 FLDMLRVGNTEQLNI
-679 RPRCNEI
+679 RRRWKES
-686 DPVHSVAVPLGQD
+686 DPVHSLAVPLGQD

-1007 LEMVQRAV
+1007 LEVVHRTV
-1015 TQEAAAAEDVQV
+1015 SSEAAAEEMQV
-1027 QVGCYDDL
+1027 QVGSYDDL

-1040 KPLYVTLGSSGG
+1040 KSLRVSLGSSGG
-1052 AAVYGMSGSGKSEFV
+1052 AVVYGMSGSGKSEFV
-1067 NRVLLECVQTYSPGQ
+1067 SRVLMECMQAYSPKQ
-1082 IRFYLADA
+1082 IQFYLADA

-1097 FERAGHTAWLAMP
+1097 FENAGHTAYLAMP
-1110 GEYAQYEEMLDK
+1110 GEYSQYEEMLEK
-1122 LNEQIAERRR
+1122 VNAQIEERRR
-1132 LLQPFGGDRARYLDT
+1132 LLQPFGGDRARYLAS
-1147 GKEMPLLLCVVHGSS
+1147 GQEMPLVLCVVHGSS
-1162 GFFSGRNSDKL
+1162 GFFSGRNSDTL
-1173 VEKLRDICRNG
+1173 IEKLRDICRNG
-1184 PKYGVCVLVTA
+1184 PKYGVCVLITA

-1200 LHYSLSNQ
+1200 IHYSLSTL
-1208 FRQIYVLRLTNESEY
+1208 FRQVYVLKMANDDEY
-1223 ENLLGRTHIRPMDGL
+1223 DNLLGRTRGIRPMDGL
-1238 GRGLIRVARGTE
+1238 GRGLIRTARGTE
-1250 MAVYEFQVDVPFVQA
+1250 TAVYEFQVDVPFAQA
-1265 DNAYQKL
+1265 DNPYQKL
-1272 TEAVEQCNARWGAD
+1272 TEFVEQTSARWGVKS
-1286 TQVFRLPEKVTPEMF
+1286 QVFRLPETITLEMF
-1301 DDFAPDW
+1301 DGFEPDW
-1308 HAMPVA
+1308 KAMPMA
-1314 LNAADGT
+1314 LNASDGT
-1321 PVCWDFWHNRILQCS
+1321 PVCWDFWHHPILQCS
-1336 MPTSAAQLRGLVAL
+1336 MPQSAAQLRALTAL
-1350 AARQCTDGEVLVLD
+1350 AARKCTDGEVLVLD

-1371 LAANCTVVR
+1371 LAENCTVVR
-1380 GSALSGAVRQLYTK
+1380 GEAMSDAVQQLSDRVNQ
-1394 FQEQTEHAVEVFQ
+1394 QESHVADVFEA
-1407 RTGTMPYCTPFL
+1407 TGVVPERKPFL
-1419 VVLYDTE
+1419 VVLYDTA
-1426 AVCKDLDSSAK
+1426 AVTKQLNQNACHSLDVLL
-1437 NMLEELLDTANEE
+1437 NMADT
-1450 DWVTSLF
+1450 DHVGLPLY
-1457 FITCSDYKDP
+1457 FITCSDYSENT
-1467 YSGLR
+1467 YGNLQ
-1472 TLKRLRPAKG
+1472 TLNRLRPANG
-1482 GLALSLPDTRTQQLL
+1482 FALQLPDTLHQNLFRCEKLG
-1497 DCRELGV
+1497 RE
-1504 NSTGTGIVQD
+1504 STGVGFVQD
-1514 GKLIR
+1514 GRLIR

-1526 EGME
+1526 GDA

>member
-455 RRNRLVG
+455 RRNKLVG

-553 EQPTP
+553 GQPTP

-664 FLDMLRGGNSVMLNI
+664 FLDMLRVGNTEQLNI
-679 RPRCNEI
+679 RRRWKES
-686 DPVHSVAVPLGQD
+686 DPVHSLAVPLGQD

-1007 LEMVQRAV
+1007 LEVVHRTV
-1015 TQEAAAAEDVQV
+1015 SSEAAAEEMQV
-1027 QVGCYDDL
+1027 QVGSYDDL

-1040 KPLYVTLGSSGG
+1040 KSLRVSLGSSGG
-1052 AAVYGMSGSGKSEFV
+1052 AVVYGMSGSGKSEFV
-1067 NRVLLECVQTYSPGQ
+1067 SRVLMECMQAYSPKQ
-1082 IRFYLADA
+1082 IQFYLADA

-1097 FERAGHTAWLAMP
+1097 FENAGHTAYLAMP
-1110 GEYAQYEEMLDK
+1110 GEYSQYEEMLEK
-1122 LNEQIAERRR
+1122 VNAQIEERRR
-1132 LLQPFGGDRARYLDT
+1132 LLQPFGGDRARYLAS
-1147 GKEMPLLLCVVHGSS
+1147 GQEMPLVLCVVHGSS
-1162 GFFSGRNSDKL
+1162 GFFSGRNSDTL
-1173 VEKLRDICRNG
+1173 IEKLRDICRNG
-1184 PKYGVCVLVTA
+1184 PKYGVCVLITA

-1200 LHYSLSNQ
+1200 IHYSLSTL
-1208 FRQIYVLRLTNESEY
+1208 FRQVYVLKMANDDEY
-1223 ENLLGRTHIRPMDGL
+1223 DNLLGRTRGIRPMDGL
-1238 GRGLIRVARGTE
+1238 GRGLIRTACGTE
-1250 MAVYEFQVDVPFVQA
+1250 TAVYEFQVDVPFAQA
-1265 DNAYQKL
+1265 DNPYQKL
-1272 TEAVEQCNARWGAD
+1272 TEFVEQTSARWGVKS
-1286 TQVFRLPEKVTPEMF
+1286 QVFRLPETITLEMF
-1301 DDFAPDW
+1301 DGFEPDW
-1308 HAMPVA
+1308 KAMPMA
-1314 LNAADGT
+1314 LNASDGT
-1321 PVCWDFWHNRILQCS
+1321 PVCWDFWHHPILQCS
-1336 MPTSAAQLRGLVAL
+1336 MPQSAAQLRALTAL
-1350 AARQCTDGEVLVLD
+1350 AARKCTDGEVLVLD

-1371 LAANCTVVR
+1371 LAENCTVVR
-1380 GSALSGAVRQLYTK
+1380 GEAMSDAVQQLSDRVNQ
-1394 FQEQTEHAVEVFQ
+1394 QESHVADVFEA
-1407 RTGTMPYCTPFL
+1407 TGVVPERKPFL
-1419 VVLYDTE
+1419 VVLYDTA
-1426 AVCKDLDSSAK
+1426 AVTKQLNQNACHSLDVLL
-1437 NMLEELLDTANEE
+1437 NMADT
-1450 DWVTSLF
+1450 DHVGLPLY
-1457 FITCSDYKDP
+1457 FITCSDYSENT
-1467 YSGLR
+1467 YGNLQ
-1472 TLKRLRPAKG
+1472 TLNRLRPANG
-1482 GLALSLPDTRTQQLL
+1482 FALQLPDTLHQNLFRCEKLG
-1497 DCRELGV
+1497 RE
-1504 NSTGTGIVQD
+1504 STGVGFVQD
-1514 GKLIR
+1514 GRLIR

-1526 EGME
+1526 GDA

>member
-455 RRNRLVG
+455 RRNKLVG

-573 EVIRELYQAKGDVG
+573 EVIRELYQAKGCVG

-606 ILDVDHMQLSLRR
+606 ILDVDHMLLSLRR
-619 ENTVQEQM
+619 ESTVREQV
-627 LKSML
+627 LKSTL
-632 DFRQDAEALFR
+632 DCRLDAETLFR
-643 NLSHIRLQNAEQ
+643 NMSHIRLQNAENE
-655 KQKLETNLS
+655 QKLETNLS
-664 FLDMLRGGNSVMLNI
+664 FLDMLRVGNAEQLNI
-679 RPRCNEI
+679 RRRWKDS
-686 DPVHSVAVPLGQD
+686 DPVHTLAVPLGQD

-1007 LEMVQRAV
+1007 LEVVHRTV
-1015 TQEAAAAEDVQV
+1015 SSEAAAEEMQV
-1027 QVGCYDDL
+1027 QVGSYDDL

-1040 KPLYVTLGSSGG
+1040 KSLRVSLGSSGG
-1052 AAVYGMSGSGKSEFV
+1052 AVVYGMSGSGKSEFV
-1067 NRVLLECVQTYSPGQ
+1067 SRVLMECMQAYSPKQ
-1082 IRFYLADA
+1082 IQFYLADA

-1097 FERAGHTAWLAMP
+1097 FENAGHTAYLAMP
-1110 GEYAQYEEMLDK
+1110 GEYSQYEEMLEK
-1122 LNEQIAERRR
+1122 VNAQIEERRR
-1132 LLQPFGGDRARYLDT
+1132 LLQPFGGDRARYLAS
-1147 GKEMPLLLCVVHGSS
+1147 GQEMPLVLCVVHGSS
-1162 GFFSGRNSDKL
+1162 GFFSGRNSDTL
-1173 VEKLRDICRNG
+1173 IEKLRDICRNG
-1184 PKYGVCVLVTA
+1184 PKYGVCVLITA

-1200 LHYSLSNQ
+1200 IHYSLSTL
-1208 FRQIYVLRLTNESEY
+1208 FRQVYVLKMANDDEY
-1223 ENLLGRTHIRPMDGL
+1223 DNLLGRTRGIRPMDGL
-1238 GRGLIRVARGTE
+1238 GRGLIRTARGTE
-1250 MAVYEFQVDVPFVQA
+1250 TAVYEFQVDVPFAQA
-1265 DNAYQKL
+1265 DNPYQKL
-1272 TEAVEQCNARWGAD
+1272 TEFVEQTSARWGVKS
-1286 TQVFRLPEKVTPEMF
+1286 QVFRLPETITLEMF
-1301 DDFAPDW
+1301 DGFEPDW
-1308 HAMPVA
+1308 KAMPMA
-1314 LNAADGT
+1314 LNASDGT
-1321 PVCWDFWHNRILQCS
+1321 PVCWDFWHHRILQCS
-1336 MPTSAAQLRGLVAL
+1336 MPQSAAQLRALTAL
-1350 AARQCTDGEVLVLD
+1350 AARKCTDGEVLVLD

-1371 LAANCTVVR
+1371 LAENCTVVR
-1380 GSALSGAVRQLYTK
+1380 GEAMSDAVGRLHNNVLEEMKHTL
-1394 FQEQTEHAVEVFQ
+1394 AVFQ
-1407 RTGTMPYCTPFL
+1407 STGKMPDRSPTL
-1419 VVLYDTE
+1419 VVIYDTE
-1426 AVCKDLDSSAK
+1426 AVTRQLNEEACKALDS
-1437 NMLEELLDTANEE
+1437 LLSRAIRDR
-1450 DWVTSLF
+1450 SGLPLY
-1457 FITCSDYKDP
+1457 FITCSDYVRNSSKVRAMNQLIP
-1467 YSGLR
+1467 IESGFVLQ
-1472 TLKRLRPAKG
+1472 LPATRMQSMFACPDLGCDSKG
-1482 GLALSLPDTRTQQLL
+1482 SGFVR
-1497 DCRELGV
+1497 
-1504 NSTGTGIVQD
+1504 D

-1526 EGME
+1526 GDA

>member
-202 HCTLPAAGA
+202 HCTLSAAGA

-455 RRNRLVG
+455 RRNKLVG

-655 KQKLETNLS
+655 KQRLETNLS
-664 FLDMLRGGNSVMLNI
+664 FLDMLRVGNTEQLNI
-679 RPRCNEI
+679 RRRWKES
-686 DPVHSVAVPLGQD
+686 DPVHSLAVPLGQD

-1007 LEMVQRAV
+1007 LEVVHRTV
-1015 TQEAAAAEDVQV
+1015 SSEAAAEEMQV
-1027 QVGCYDDL
+1027 QVGSYDDL

-1040 KPLYVTLGSSGG
+1040 KSLRVSLGSSGG
-1052 AAVYGMSGSGKSEFV
+1052 AVVYGMSGSGKSEFV
-1067 NRVLLECVQTYSPGQ
+1067 SRVLMECMQAYSPKQ
-1082 IRFYLADA
+1082 IQFYLADA

-1097 FERAGHTAWLAMP
+1097 FENAGHTAYLAMP
-1110 GEYAQYEEMLDK
+1110 GEYSQYEEMLEK
-1122 LNEQIAERRR
+1122 VNAQIEERRR
-1132 LLQPFGGDRARYLDT
+1132 LLQPFGGDRARYLAS
-1147 GKEMPLLLCVVHGSS
+1147 GQEMPLVLCVVHGSS
-1162 GFFSGRNSDKL
+1162 GFFSGRNSDTL
-1173 VEKLRDICRNG
+1173 IEKLRDICRNG
-1184 PKYGVCVLVTA
+1184 PKYGVCVLITA

-1200 LHYSLSNQ
+1200 IHYSLSTL
-1208 FRQIYVLRLTNESEY
+1208 FRQVYVLKMANDDEY
-1223 ENLLGRTHIRPMDGL
+1223 DNLLGRTRGIRPMDGL
-1238 GRGLIRVARGTE
+1238 GRGLIRTARGTE
-1250 MAVYEFQVDVPFVQA
+1250 TAVYEFQVDVPFAQA
-1265 DNAYQKL
+1265 DNPYQKL
-1272 TEAVEQCNARWGAD
+1272 TEFVEQTSARWGVKS
-1286 TQVFRLPEKVTPEMF
+1286 QVFRLPETITLEMF
-1301 DDFAPDW
+1301 DGFEPDW
-1308 HAMPVA
+1308 QEMPLA
-1314 LNAADGT
+1314 LNASDGT
-1321 PVCWDFWHNRILQCS
+1321 PVCWDFWHHPILQCS
-1336 MPTSAAQLRGLVAL
+1336 MPQSAAQLRALTAL
-1350 AARQCTDGEVLVLD
+1350 AARKCTDGEVLVLD

-1371 LAANCTVVR
+1371 LAENCTVVR
-1380 GSALSGAVRQLYTK
+1380 GEAMSDAVQQLSDRVNQ
-1394 FQEQTEHAVEVFQ
+1394 QESHVADVFEA
-1407 RTGTMPYCTPFL
+1407 TGVVPERKPFL
-1419 VVLYDTE
+1419 VVLYDTA
-1426 AVCKDLDSSAK
+1426 AVTKQLNQNACHSLDVLL
-1437 NMLEELLDTANEE
+1437 NMADT
-1450 DWVTSLF
+1450 DHVGLPLY
-1457 FITCSDYKDP
+1457 FITCSDYSENT
-1467 YSGLR
+1467 YGNLQ
-1472 TLKRLRPAKG
+1472 TLNRLRPANG
-1482 GLALSLPDTRTQQLL
+1482 FALQLPDTLHQNLFRCEKLG
-1497 DCRELGV
+1497 RE
-1504 NSTGTGIVQD
+1504 STGVGFVQD
-1514 GKLIR
+1514 GRLIR

-1526 EGME
+1526 GDA

>member
-9 YALSTISLQKNN
+9 YALSTISLQKDNV
-21 AELLPVYAV
+21 ELQPVYAV
-30 IGAEKQQIGNLKQQ
+30 IGEETQQIGNLEQ
-44 QESWYFFCG
+44 QEGAWRFVCG

-58 VRTEAAGLQPLV
+58 VHTDAAGLQPLE
-70 EPSCRLEEETPC
+70 EPACSLAEGRPC

-88 TNLVQLMLEED
+88 TNLVQVMLEED
-99 PDLMQLQKNYTL
+99 PDPLQLQQIYDMPRTG
-111 PQTSS
+111 S
-116 VQVGGSSR
+116 VLVGGSSR
-124 CEIRWARLGEER
+124 CNVRWARLGEDR
-136 ELLSMKRT
+136 ELFSLKRT
-144 DAGVQVDRLDPSSP
+144 ADGVQVERLDPSSP
-158 WNLYCND
+158 WNLYCNGT
-165 VCVYSTEAHAG
+165 CVYSTEAHAG

-185 ILIGPGTIRLCG
+185 ILIGPGRIRLCG

-202 HCTLPAAGA
+202 QCTLSRAAA
-211 PEEIAL
+211 SEEAAL
-217 PVKPQHNSS
+217 PVHPQHNTS
-226 FHIAPAA
+226 FHIAPAPA
-233 ALLPVQDSIR
+233 QLPVQDSIK
-243 VEPPPAE
+243 VEPPPAV
-250 PTMPQ
+250 PVQ
-255 QGGALMSMLPGI
+255 QAQGGALMSMLPGI
-267 MMALAMLITCMLSIN
+267 MMAVAMLITCMLSISG
-282 GSGAANLTS
+282 GSGANLTT

-304 SCLVP
+304 SCIMP
-309 VFNRRRQKREMR
+309 IFSRRRQRRDVR
-321 RQQMKIEADYRAYLD
+321 RQQMKDEADYRAYLN
-336 KLEQTMKK
+336 KLEKAMEK
-344 ECEAEVF
+344 ECEAEEF
-351 NLKLRNP
+351 NLRLRNP
-358 PLEGDVVSLAVP
+358 PLDGDVVSLTVP

-399 ADYLQIAV
+399 ADFLQVAV
-407 GSGDLEPACRL
+407 GTGDLEPACRL
-418 ICQPEPQIGEVPV
+418 LCPPEPPIGETPV
-431 LYRNMEEKVQKMPRL
+431 LYREMAQEVQRMPRL
-446 ENVPVTLDL
+446 TDVPVTLDL
-455 RRNRLVG
+455 RQNKLVG

-483 TLHNYEDLRLA
+483 TLHNYEDLHIA

-499 KEMEFWRFASWIPH
+499 KEMDFWRFASWIPH
-513 LWREDDSMRYLANDA
+513 LWREDGSMRYLANDA

-534 SQKLLEVLH
+534 SQKLQEILH
-543 QRSSQ
+543 QRSEQ
-548 HSADG
+548 HGAQDG
-553 EQPTP
+553 VSMP

-573 EVIRELYQAKGDVG
+573 EVIRELYQAKGCVG

-606 ILDVDHMQLSLRR
+606 ILDVDHMLLSLRR
-619 ENTVQEQM
+619 ESTVREQV
-627 LKSML
+627 LKSTL
-632 DFRQDAEALFR
+632 DCRLDAETLFR
-643 NLSHIRLQNAEQ
+643 NMSHIRLQNAENE
-655 KQKLETNLS
+655 QKLETNLS
-664 FLDMLRGGNSVMLNI
+664 FLDMLRVGNAEQLNI
-679 RPRCNEI
+679 RRRWKDS
-686 DPVHSVAVPLGQD
+686 DPVHTLAVPLGQD

-736 LAMAVNFRPDEV
+736 LAMAVNYRPDEV

-761 DVFRGLPHLAG
+761 DVFRTLPHLAG

-895 QDKQDSQAVLERP
+895 QDKQDSQAVLDRP

-948 PPRDDTVSLLDEQGR
+948 PPKDDMVSLLDEQGR
-963 VILAA
+963 VVLQA
-968 APAVHTQTPDLK
+968 APAVRTDTPDLK
-980 QITAVLQKISQAAQD
+980 QITAVLQKIGQAAQE

-1007 LEMVQRAV
+1007 LEVVHRAV
-1015 TQEAAAAEDVQV
+1015 SSEAAAEEMQV
-1027 QVGCYDDL
+1027 QVGSYDDL

-1040 KPLYVTLGSSGG
+1040 KPLRVSMGSSGG
-1052 AAVYGMSGSGKSEFV
+1052 AVVYGMSGSGKSEFV
-1067 NRVLLECVQTYSPGQ
+1067 SRVLMECMQAYSPKQ
-1082 IRFYLADA
+1082 IQFYLADA

-1097 FERAGHTAWLAMP
+1097 FENAGHTAYLAMP
-1110 GEYAQYEEMLDK
+1110 GEYSQYEEMLEK
-1122 LNEQIAERRR
+1122 VNAQIEERRR
-1132 LLQPFGGDRARYLDT
+1132 LLQPFGGDRARYLAS
-1147 GKEMPLLLCVVHGSS
+1147 GQEMPLVLCVVHGSS
-1162 GFFSGRNSDKL
+1162 GFFSGRNSDTL
-1173 VEKLRDICRNG
+1173 IEKLRDICRNG
-1184 PKYGVCVLVTA
+1184 PKYGVCVLITA

-1200 LHYSLSNQ
+1200 IHYSLSTL
-1208 FRQIYVLRLTNESEY
+1208 FRQVYVLKMANDDEY
-1223 ENLLGRTHIRPMDGL
+1223 DNLLGRTRGIRPMDGL
-1238 GRGLIRVARGTE
+1238 GRGLIRTARGTE
-1250 MAVYEFQVDVPFVQA
+1250 TAVYEFQVDVPFAQA
-1265 DNAYQKL
+1265 DNPYQKL
-1272 TEAVEQCNARWGAD
+1272 TEFVEQTSARWGVKS
-1286 TQVFRLPEKVTPEMF
+1286 QVFRLPETITLEMF
-1301 DDFAPDW
+1301 DGFEPDW
-1308 HAMPVA
+1308 KAMPMA
-1314 LNAADGT
+1314 LNASDGT
-1321 PVCWDFWHNRILQCS
+1321 PVCWDFWHHRILQCS
-1336 MPTSAAQLRGLVAL
+1336 MPQSAAQLRALTAL
-1350 AARQCTDGEVLVLD
+1350 AARKCTDGEVLVLD

-1371 LAANCTVVR
+1371 LAENCTVVR
-1380 GSALSGAVRQLYTK
+1380 GEAMSDAVVRLNERVDAQAQHVL
-1394 FQEQTEHAVEVFQ
+1394 EVFQ
-1407 RTGTMPYCTPFL
+1407 STGEVPSWNPML

-1426 AVCKDLDSSAK
+1426 VVYRQLNAEAQRRLDDLLNLADVDDSA
-1437 NMLEELLDTANEE
+1437 ME
-1450 DWVTSLF
+1450 LF
-1457 FITCSDYKDP
+1457 FITCSDYEKS
-1467 YSGLR
+1467 YSKLHV
-1472 TLKRLRPAKG
+1472 LNRLRPAAG
-1482 GLALSLPDTRTQQLL
+1482 GFALRLPNAHSQQLF
-1497 DCRELGV
+1497 DCRELNA
-1504 NSTGTGIVQD
+1504 NSKGEGFVQD
-1514 GKLIR
+1514 GKLLR

-1526 EGME
+1526 GDA

>member
-455 RRNRLVG
+455 RRNKLVG

-655 KQKLETNLS
+655 KQRLETNLS
-664 FLDMLRGGNSVMLNI
+664 FLDMLRVGNTEQLNI
-679 RPRCNEI
+679 RRRWKES
-686 DPVHSVAVPLGQD
+686 DPVHSLAVPLGQD

-1007 LEMVQRAV
+1007 LEVVHRTV
-1015 TQEAAAAEDVQV
+1015 SSEAAAEEMQV
-1027 QVGCYDDL
+1027 QVGSYDDL

-1040 KPLYVTLGSSGG
+1040 KSLRVSLGSSGG
-1052 AAVYGMSGSGKSEFV
+1052 AVVYGMSGSGKSEFV
-1067 NRVLLECVQTYSPGQ
+1067 SRVLMECMQAYSPKQ
-1082 IRFYLADA
+1082 IQFYLADA

-1097 FERAGHTAWLAMP
+1097 FENAGHTAYLAMP
-1110 GEYAQYEEMLDK
+1110 GEYSQYEEMLEK
-1122 LNEQIAERRR
+1122 VNAQIEERRR
-1132 LLQPFGGDRARYLDT
+1132 LLQPFGGDRARYLAS
-1147 GKEMPLLLCVVHGSS
+1147 GQEMPLVLCVVHGSS
-1162 GFFSGRNSDKL
+1162 GFFSGRNSDTL
-1173 VEKLRDICRNG
+1173 IEKLRDICRNG
-1184 PKYGVCVLVTA
+1184 PKYGVCVLITA

-1200 LHYSLSNQ
+1200 IHYSLSTL
-1208 FRQIYVLRLTNESEY
+1208 FRQVYVLKMANDDEY
-1223 ENLLGRTHIRPMDGL
+1223 DNLLGRTRGIRPMDGL
-1238 GRGLIRVARGTE
+1238 GRGLIRTARGTE
-1250 MAVYEFQVDVPFVQA
+1250 TAVYEFQVDVPFAQA
-1265 DNAYQKL
+1265 DNPYQKL
-1272 TEAVEQCNARWGAD
+1272 TEFVEQTSARWGVKS
-1286 TQVFRLPEKVTPEMF
+1286 QVFRLPETITLEMF
-1301 DDFAPDW
+1301 DGFEPDW
-1308 HAMPVA
+1308 KAMPMA
-1314 LNAADGT
+1314 LNASDGT
-1321 PVCWDFWHNRILQCS
+1321 PVCWDFWHHPILQCS
-1336 MPTSAAQLRGLVAL
+1336 MPQSAAQLRALTAL
-1350 AARQCTDGEVLVLD
+1350 AARKCTDGEVLVLD

-1371 LAANCTVVR
+1371 LAENCTVVR
-1380 GSALSGAVRQLYTK
+1380 GEAMSDAVQQLSDRVNQ
-1394 FQEQTEHAVEVFQ
+1394 QESHVADVFEA
-1407 RTGTMPYCTPFL
+1407 TGVVPERKPFL
-1419 VVLYDTE
+1419 VVLYDTA
-1426 AVCKDLDSSAK
+1426 AVTKQLNQNACHSLDVLL
-1437 NMLEELLDTANEE
+1437 NMADT
-1450 DWVTSLF
+1450 DHVGLPLY
-1457 FITCSDYKDP
+1457 FITCSDYSENT
-1467 YSGLR
+1467 YGNLQ
-1472 TLKRLRPAKG
+1472 TLNRLRPANG
-1482 GLALSLPDTRTQQLL
+1482 FALQLPDTLHQNLFRCEKLG
-1497 DCRELGV
+1497 RE
-1504 NSTGTGIVQD
+1504 STGVGFVQD
-1514 GKLIR
+1514 GRLIR

-1526 EGME
+1526 GDA

>member
-176 DTLYCGGLR
+176 GTLYCGGLR

-455 RRNRLVG
+455 RRNKLVG

-553 EQPTP
+553 GQPTP

-664 FLDMLRGGNSVMLNI
+664 FLDMLRVGNTEQLNI
-679 RPRCNEI
+679 RRRWKES
-686 DPVHSVAVPLGQD
+686 DPVHSLAVPLGQD

-1007 LEMVQRAV
+1007 LEVVHRTV
-1015 TQEAAAAEDVQV
+1015 SSEAAAEEMQV
-1027 QVGCYDDL
+1027 QVGSYDDL

-1040 KPLYVTLGSSGG
+1040 KSLRVSLGSSGG
-1052 AAVYGMSGSGKSEFV
+1052 AVVYGMSGSGKSEFV
-1067 NRVLLECVQTYSPGQ
+1067 SRVLMECMQAYSPKQ
-1082 IRFYLADA
+1082 IQFYLADA

-1097 FERAGHTAWLAMP
+1097 FENAGHTAYLAMP
-1110 GEYAQYEEMLDK
+1110 GEYSQYEEMLEK
-1122 LNEQIAERRR
+1122 VNAQIEERRR
-1132 LLQPFGGDRARYLDT
+1132 LLQPFGGDRARYLAS
-1147 GKEMPLLLCVVHGSS
+1147 GQEMPLVLCVVHGSS
-1162 GFFSGRNSDKL
+1162 GFFSGRNSDTL
-1173 VEKLRDICRNG
+1173 IEKLRDICRNG
-1184 PKYGVCVLVTA
+1184 PKYGVCVLITA

-1200 LHYSLSNQ
+1200 IHYSLSTL
-1208 FRQIYVLRLTNESEY
+1208 FRQVYVLKMANDDEY
-1223 ENLLGRTHIRPMDGL
+1223 DNLLGRTRGIRPMDGL
-1238 GRGLIRVARGTE
+1238 GRGLIRTARGTE
-1250 MAVYEFQVDVPFVQA
+1250 TAVYEFQVDVPFAQA
-1265 DNAYQKL
+1265 DNPYQKL
-1272 TEAVEQCNARWGAD
+1272 TEFVEQTSARWGVKS
-1286 TQVFRLPEKVTPEMF
+1286 QVFRLPETITLEMF
-1301 DDFAPDW
+1301 DGFEPDW
-1308 HAMPVA
+1308 KAMPMA
-1314 LNAADGT
+1314 LNASDGT
-1321 PVCWDFWHNRILQCS
+1321 PVCWDFWHHPILQCS
-1336 MPTSAAQLRGLVAL
+1336 MPQSAAQLRALTAL
-1350 AARQCTDGEVLVLD
+1350 AARKCTDGEVLVLD

-1371 LAANCTVVR
+1371 LAENCTVVR
-1380 GSALSGAVRQLYTK
+1380 GEAMSDAVQQLSDRVNQ
-1394 FQEQTEHAVEVFQ
+1394 QESHVADVFEA
-1407 RTGTMPYCTPFL
+1407 TGVVPERKPFL
-1419 VVLYDTE
+1419 VVLYDTA
-1426 AVCKDLDSSAK
+1426 AVTKQLNQNACHSLDVLL
-1437 NMLEELLDTANEE
+1437 NMADT
-1450 DWVTSLF
+1450 DHVGLPLY
-1457 FITCSDYKDP
+1457 FITCSDYSENT
-1467 YSGLR
+1467 YGNLQ
-1472 TLKRLRPAKG
+1472 TLNRLRPANG
-1482 GLALSLPDTRTQQLL
+1482 FALQLPDTLHQNLFRCEKLG
-1497 DCRELGV
+1497 RE
-1504 NSTGTGIVQD
+1504 STGVGFVQD
-1514 GKLIR
+1514 GRLIR

-1526 EGME
+1526 GDA

>member
-455 RRNRLVG
+455 RRNKLVG

-599 LPRNCDA
+599 LPRNCGA

-664 FLDMLRGGNSVMLNI
+664 FLDMLRVGNTEQLNI
-679 RPRCNEI
+679 RRRWKES
-686 DPVHSVAVPLGQD
+686 DPVHSLAVPLGQD

-1007 LEMVQRAV
+1007 LEVVHRTV
-1015 TQEAAAAEDVQV
+1015 SSEAAAEEMQV
-1027 QVGCYDDL
+1027 QVGSYDDL

-1040 KPLYVTLGSSGG
+1040 KSLRVSLGSSGG
-1052 AAVYGMSGSGKSEFV
+1052 AVVYGMSGSGKSEFV
-1067 NRVLLECVQTYSPGQ
+1067 SRVLMECMQAYSPKQ
-1082 IRFYLADA
+1082 IQFYLADA

-1097 FERAGHTAWLAMP
+1097 FENAGHTAYLAMP
-1110 GEYAQYEEMLDK
+1110 GEYSQYEEMLEK
-1122 LNEQIAERRR
+1122 VNAQIEERRR
-1132 LLQPFGGDRARYLDT
+1132 LLQPFGGDRARYLAS
-1147 GKEMPLLLCVVHGSS
+1147 GQEMPLVLCVVHGSS
-1162 GFFSGRNSDKL
+1162 GFFSGRNSDTL
-1173 VEKLRDICRNG
+1173 IEKLRDICRNG
-1184 PKYGVCVLVTA
+1184 PKYGVCVLITA

-1200 LHYSLSNQ
+1200 IHYSLSTL
-1208 FRQIYVLRLTNESEY
+1208 FRQVYVLKMANDDEY
-1223 ENLLGRTHIRPMDGL
+1223 DNLLGRTRGIRPMDGL
-1238 GRGLIRVARGTE
+1238 GRGLIRTARGTE
-1250 MAVYEFQVDVPFVQA
+1250 TAVYEFQVDVPFAQA
-1265 DNAYQKL
+1265 DNPYQKL
-1272 TEAVEQCNARWGAD
+1272 TEFVEQTSARWGVKS
-1286 TQVFRLPEKVTPEMF
+1286 QVFRLPETITLEMF
-1301 DDFAPDW
+1301 DGFEPDW
-1308 HAMPVA
+1308 KAMPMA
-1314 LNAADGT
+1314 LNASDGT
-1321 PVCWDFWHNRILQCS
+1321 PVCWDFWHHPILQCS
-1336 MPTSAAQLRGLVAL
+1336 MPQSAAQLRALTAL
-1350 AARQCTDGEVLVLD
+1350 AARKCTDGEVLVLD

-1371 LAANCTVVR
+1371 LAENCTVVR
-1380 GSALSGAVRQLYTK
+1380 GEAMSDAVQQLSDRVNQ
-1394 FQEQTEHAVEVFQ
+1394 QESHVADVFEA
-1407 RTGTMPYCTPFL
+1407 TGVVPERKPFL
-1419 VVLYDTE
+1419 VVLYDTA
-1426 AVCKDLDSSAK
+1426 AVTKQLNQNACHSLDVLL
-1437 NMLEELLDTANEE
+1437 NMADT
-1450 DWVTSLF
+1450 DHVGLPLY
-1457 FITCSDYKDP
+1457 FITCSDYSENT
-1467 YSGLR
+1467 YGNLQ
-1472 TLKRLRPAKG
+1472 TLNRLRPANG
-1482 GLALSLPDTRTQQLL
+1482 FALQLPDTLHQNLFRCEKLG
-1497 DCRELGV
+1497 RE
-1504 NSTGTGIVQD
+1504 STGVGFVQD
-1514 GKLIR
+1514 GRLIR

-1526 EGME
+1526 GDA

>member
-226 FHIAPAA
+226 FHIAPAT

-455 RRNRLVG
+455 RRNKLVG

-627 LKSML
+627 LKSVL

-664 FLDMLRGGNSVMLNI
+664 FLDMLRVGNTEQLNI
-679 RPRCNEI
+679 RRRWKES
-686 DPVHSVAVPLGQD
+686 DPVHSLAVPLGQD

-1007 LEMVQRAV
+1007 LEVVHRAV
-1015 TQEAAAAEDVQV
+1015 SSEAAAEEMQV
-1027 QVGCYDDL
+1027 QVGSYDDL

-1040 KPLYVTLGSSGG
+1040 KPLRVSLSSSGG
-1052 AAVYGMSGSGKSEFV
+1052 AVVYGMSGSGKSEFV
-1067 NRVLLECVQTYSPGQ
+1067 SRVLMECMQAYSPKQ
-1082 IRFYLADA
+1082 IQFYLADA

-1097 FERAGHTAWLAMP
+1097 FENAGHTAYLAMP
-1110 GEYAQYEEMLDK
+1110 GEYSQYEEMLEK
-1122 LNEQIAERRR
+1122 VNAQIEERRR
-1132 LLQPFGGDRARYLDT
+1132 LLQPFGGDRARYLAS
-1147 GKEMPLLLCVVHGSS
+1147 GQEMPLVLCVVHGSS
-1162 GFFSGRNSDKL
+1162 GFFSGRNSDTL
-1173 VEKLRDICRNG
+1173 IEKLRDICRNG
-1184 PKYGVCVLVTA
+1184 PKYGVCVLITA

-1200 LHYSLSNQ
+1200 IHYSLSTL
-1208 FRQIYVLRLTNESEY
+1208 FRQVYVLKMANDDEY
-1223 ENLLGRTHIRPMDGL
+1223 DNLLGRTRGIRPMDGL
-1238 GRGLIRVARGTE
+1238 GRGLIRTARGTE
-1250 MAVYEFQVDVPFVQA
+1250 TAVYEFQVDVPFAQA
-1265 DNAYQKL
+1265 DNPYQKL
-1272 TEAVEQCNARWGAD
+1272 TEFVEQTSARWGVKS
-1286 TQVFRLPEKVTPEMF
+1286 QVFRLPETITLEMF
-1301 DDFAPDW
+1301 DGFEPDW
-1308 HAMPVA
+1308 KAMPMA
-1314 LNAADGT
+1314 LNASDGT
-1321 PVCWDFWHNRILQCS
+1321 PVCWDFWHHRILQCS
-1336 MPTSAAQLRGLVAL
+1336 MPQSAAQLRALTAL
-1350 AARQCTDGEVLVLD
+1350 AARKCTDGEVLVLD

-1371 LAANCTVVR
+1371 LAENCTVVR
-1380 GSALSGAVRQLYTK
+1380 GEAMSDAVGRLHNNVLEEMKHTL
-1394 FQEQTEHAVEVFQ
+1394 AVFQ
-1407 RTGTMPYCTPFL
+1407 STGKMPDRSPTL
-1419 VVLYDTE
+1419 VVIYDTE
-1426 AVCKDLDSSAK
+1426 AVTRQLNEEACKALDS
-1437 NMLEELLDTANEE
+1437 LLSRAIRDR
-1450 DWVTSLF
+1450 SGLPLY
-1457 FITCSDYKDP
+1457 FITCSDYVRNSSKVRAMNQLIP
-1467 YSGLR
+1467 IESGFVLQ
-1472 TLKRLRPAKG
+1472 LPATRMQSMFACPDLGCDSKG
-1482 GLALSLPDTRTQQLL
+1482 SGFVR
-1497 DCRELGV
+1497 
-1504 NSTGTGIVQD
+1504 D

-1526 EGME
+1526 GDA

>member
-111 PQTSS
+111 PQTGS

-455 RRNRLVG
+455 RRNKLVG

-664 FLDMLRGGNSVMLNI
+664 FLDMLRVGNTEQLNI
-679 RPRCNEI
+679 RRRWKES
-686 DPVHSVAVPLGQD
+686 DPVHSLAVPLGQD

-1007 LEMVQRAV
+1007 LEVVHRTV
-1015 TQEAAAAEDVQV
+1015 SSEAAAEEMQV
-1027 QVGCYDDL
+1027 QVGSYDDL

-1040 KPLYVTLGSSGG
+1040 KSLRVSLGSSGG
-1052 AAVYGMSGSGKSEFV
+1052 AVVYGMSGSGKSEFV
-1067 NRVLLECVQTYSPGQ
+1067 SRVLMECMQAYSPKQ
-1082 IRFYLADA
+1082 IQFYLADA

-1097 FERAGHTAWLAMP
+1097 FENAGHTAYLAMP
-1110 GEYAQYEEMLDK
+1110 GEYSQYEEMLEK
-1122 LNEQIAERRR
+1122 VNAQIEERRR
-1132 LLQPFGGDRARYLDT
+1132 LLQPFGGDRARYLAS
-1147 GKEMPLLLCVVHGSS
+1147 GQEMPLVLCVVHGSS
-1162 GFFSGRNSDKL
+1162 GFFSGRNSDTL
-1173 VEKLRDICRNG
+1173 IEKLRDICRNG
-1184 PKYGVCVLVTA
+1184 PKYGVCVLITA

-1200 LHYSLSNQ
+1200 IHYSLSTL
-1208 FRQIYVLRLTNESEY
+1208 FRQVYVLKMANDDEY
-1223 ENLLGRTHIRPMDGL
+1223 DNLLGRTRGIRPMDGL
-1238 GRGLIRVARGTE
+1238 GRGLIRTARGTE
-1250 MAVYEFQVDVPFVQA
+1250 TAVYEFQVDVPFAQA
-1265 DNAYQKL
+1265 DNPYQKL
-1272 TEAVEQCNARWGAD
+1272 TEFVEQTSARWGVKS
-1286 TQVFRLPEKVTPEMF
+1286 QVFRLPETITLEMF
-1301 DDFAPDW
+1301 DGFEPDW
-1308 HAMPVA
+1308 KAMPMA
-1314 LNAADGT
+1314 LNASDGT
-1321 PVCWDFWHNRILQCS
+1321 PVCWDFWHHPILQCS
-1336 MPTSAAQLRGLVAL
+1336 MPQSAAQLRALTAL
-1350 AARQCTDGEVLVLD
+1350 AARKCTDGEVLVLD

-1371 LAANCTVVR
+1371 LAENCTVVR
-1380 GSALSGAVRQLYTK
+1380 GEAMSDAVQQLSDRVNQ
-1394 FQEQTEHAVEVFQ
+1394 QESHVADVFEA
-1407 RTGTMPYCTPFL
+1407 TGVVPERKPFL
-1419 VVLYDTE
+1419 VVLYDTA
-1426 AVCKDLDSSAK
+1426 AVTKQLNQNACHSLDVLL
-1437 NMLEELLDTANEE
+1437 NMADT
-1450 DWVTSLF
+1450 DHVGLPLY
-1457 FITCSDYKDP
+1457 FITCSDYSENT
-1467 YSGLR
+1467 YGNLQ
-1472 TLKRLRPAKG
+1472 TLNRLRPANG
-1482 GLALSLPDTRTQQLL
+1482 FALQLPDTLHQNLFRCEKLG
-1497 DCRELGV
+1497 RE
-1504 NSTGTGIVQD
+1504 STGVGFVQD
-1514 GKLIR
+1514 GRLIR

-1526 EGME
+1526 GDA

>member
-233 ALLPVQDSIR
+233 ALLPVRDSIR

-455 RRNRLVG
+455 RRNKLVG

-664 FLDMLRGGNSVMLNI
+664 FLDMLRVGNTEQLNI
-679 RPRCNEI
+679 RRRWKES
-686 DPVHSVAVPLGQD
+686 DPVHSLAVPLGQD

-1007 LEMVQRAV
+1007 LEVVHRTV
-1015 TQEAAAAEDVQV
+1015 SSEAAAEEMQV
-1027 QVGCYDDL
+1027 QVGSYDDL

-1040 KPLYVTLGSSGG
+1040 KSLRVSLGSSGG
-1052 AAVYGMSGSGKSEFV
+1052 AVVYGMSGSGKSEFV
-1067 NRVLLECVQTYSPGQ
+1067 SRVLMECMQAYSPKQ
-1082 IRFYLADA
+1082 IQFYLADA

-1097 FERAGHTAWLAMP
+1097 FENAGHTAYLAMP
-1110 GEYAQYEEMLDK
+1110 GEYSQYEEMLEK
-1122 LNEQIAERRR
+1122 VNAQIEERRR
-1132 LLQPFGGDRARYLDT
+1132 LLQPFGGDRARYLAS
-1147 GKEMPLLLCVVHGSS
+1147 GQEMPLVLCVVHGSS
-1162 GFFSGRNSDKL
+1162 GFFSGRNSDTL
-1173 VEKLRDICRNG
+1173 IEKLRDICRNG
-1184 PKYGVCVLVTA
+1184 PKYGVCVLITA

-1200 LHYSLSNQ
+1200 IHYSLSTL
-1208 FRQIYVLRLTNESEY
+1208 FRQVYVLKMANDDEY
-1223 ENLLGRTHIRPMDGL
+1223 DNLLGRTRGIRPMDGL
-1238 GRGLIRVARGTE
+1238 GRGLIRTARGTE
-1250 MAVYEFQVDVPFVQA
+1250 TAVYEFQVDVPFAQA
-1265 DNAYQKL
+1265 DNPYQKL
-1272 TEAVEQCNARWGAD
+1272 TEFVEQTSARWGVKS
-1286 TQVFRLPEKVTPEMF
+1286 QVFRLPETITLEMF
-1301 DDFAPDW
+1301 DGFEPDW
-1308 HAMPVA
+1308 KAMPMA
-1314 LNAADGT
+1314 LNASDGT
-1321 PVCWDFWHNRILQCS
+1321 PVCWDFWHHPILQCS
-1336 MPTSAAQLRGLVAL
+1336 MPQSAAQLRALTAL
-1350 AARQCTDGEVLVLD
+1350 AARKCTDGEVLVLD

-1371 LAANCTVVR
+1371 LAENCTVVR
-1380 GSALSGAVRQLYTK
+1380 GEAMSDAVQQLSDRVNQ
-1394 FQEQTEHAVEVFQ
+1394 QESHVADVFEA
-1407 RTGTMPYCTPFL
+1407 TGVVPERKPFL
-1419 VVLYDTE
+1419 VVLYDTA
-1426 AVCKDLDSSAK
+1426 AVTKQLNQNACHSLDVLL
-1437 NMLEELLDTANEE
+1437 NMADT
-1450 DWVTSLF
+1450 DHVGLPLY
-1457 FITCSDYKDP
+1457 FITCSDYSENT
-1467 YSGLR
+1467 YGNLQ
-1472 TLKRLRPAKG
+1472 TLNRLRPANG
-1482 GLALSLPDTRTQQLL
+1482 FALQLPDTLHQNLFRCEKLG
-1497 DCRELGV
+1497 RE
-1504 NSTGTGIVQD
+1504 STGVGFVQD
-1514 GKLIR
+1514 GRLIR

-1526 EGME
+1526 GDA

>member
-226 FHIAPAA
+226 FHIAPAT

-455 RRNRLVG
+455 RRNKLVG

-619 ENTVQEQM
+619 ENTVQEQV

-664 FLDMLRGGNSVMLNI
+664 FLDMLRVGNTEQLNI
-679 RPRCNEI
+679 RRRWKES
-686 DPVHSVAVPLGQD
+686 DPVHSLAVPLGQD

-1007 LEMVQRAV
+1007 LEVVHRTV
-1015 TQEAAAAEDVQV
+1015 SSEAAAEEMQV
-1027 QVGCYDDL
+1027 QVGSYDDL

-1040 KPLYVTLGSSGG
+1040 KSLRVSLGSSGG
-1052 AAVYGMSGSGKSEFV
+1052 AVVYGMSGSGKSEFV
-1067 NRVLLECVQTYSPGQ
+1067 SRVLMECMQAYSPKQ
-1082 IRFYLADA
+1082 IQFYLADA

-1097 FERAGHTAWLAMP
+1097 FENAGHTAYLAMP
-1110 GEYAQYEEMLDK
+1110 GEYSQYEEMLEK
-1122 LNEQIAERRR
+1122 VNAQIEERRR
-1132 LLQPFGGDRARYLDT
+1132 LLQPFGGDRARYLAS
-1147 GKEMPLLLCVVHGSS
+1147 GQEMPLVLCVVHGSS
-1162 GFFSGRNSDKL
+1162 GFFSGRNSDTL
-1173 VEKLRDICRNG
+1173 IEKLRDICRNG
-1184 PKYGVCVLVTA
+1184 PKYGVCVLITA

-1200 LHYSLSNQ
+1200 IHYSLSTL
-1208 FRQIYVLRLTNESEY
+1208 FRQVYVLKMANDDEY
-1223 ENLLGRTHIRPMDGL
+1223 DNLLGRTRGIRPMDGL
-1238 GRGLIRVARGTE
+1238 GRGLIRTARGTE
-1250 MAVYEFQVDVPFVQA
+1250 TAVYEFQVDVPFAQA
-1265 DNAYQKL
+1265 DNPYQKL
-1272 TEAVEQCNARWGAD
+1272 TEFVEQTSARWGVKS
-1286 TQVFRLPEKVTPEMF
+1286 QVFRLPETITLEMF
-1301 DDFAPDW
+1301 DGFEPDW
-1308 HAMPVA
+1308 KAMPMA
-1314 LNAADGT
+1314 LNASDGT
-1321 PVCWDFWHNRILQCS
+1321 PVCWDFWHHPILQCS
-1336 MPTSAAQLRGLVAL
+1336 MPQSAAQLRALTAL
-1350 AARQCTDGEVLVLD
+1350 AARKCTDGEVLVLD

-1371 LAANCTVVR
+1371 LAENCTVVR
-1380 GSALSGAVRQLYTK
+1380 GEAMSDAVQQLSDRVNQ
-1394 FQEQTEHAVEVFQ
+1394 QESHVADVFEA
-1407 RTGTMPYCTPFL
+1407 TGVVPERKPFL
-1419 VVLYDTE
+1419 VVLYDTA
-1426 AVCKDLDSSAK
+1426 AVTKQLNQNACHSLDVLL
-1437 NMLEELLDTANEE
+1437 NMADT
-1450 DWVTSLF
+1450 DHVGLPLY
-1457 FITCSDYKDP
+1457 FITCSDYSENT
-1467 YSGLR
+1467 YGNLQ
-1472 TLKRLRPAKG
+1472 TLNRLRPANG
-1482 GLALSLPDTRTQQLL
+1482 FALQLPDTLHQNLFRCEKLG
-1497 DCRELGV
+1497 RE
-1504 NSTGTGIVQD
+1504 STGVGFVQD
-1514 GKLIR
+1514 GRLIR

-1526 EGME
+1526 GDA

>member
-455 RRNRLVG
+455 RRNKLVG

-655 KQKLETNLS
+655 KQRLETNLS
-664 FLDMLRGGNSVMLNI
+664 FLDMLRVGNTEQLNI
-679 RPRCNEI
+679 RRRWKES
-686 DPVHSVAVPLGQD
+686 DPVHSLAVPLGQD

-1007 LEMVQRAV
+1007 LEVVHRAV
-1015 TQEAAAAEDVQV
+1015 SSEAAAEEMQV
-1027 QVGCYDDL
+1027 QVGSYDDL

-1040 KPLYVTLGSSGG
+1040 KPLRVSLSSSGG
-1052 AAVYGMSGSGKSEFV
+1052 AVVYGMSGSGKSEFV
-1067 NRVLLECVQTYSPGQ
+1067 SRVLMECMQAYSPKQ
-1082 IRFYLADA
+1082 IQFYLADA

-1097 FERAGHTAWLAMP
+1097 FENAGHTAYLAMP
-1110 GEYAQYEEMLDK
+1110 GEYSQYEEMLEK
-1122 LNEQIAERRR
+1122 VNAQIEERRR
-1132 LLQPFGGDRARYLDT
+1132 LLQPFGGDRARYLAS
-1147 GKEMPLLLCVVHGSS
+1147 GQEMPLVLCVVHGSS
-1162 GFFSGRNSDKL
+1162 GFFSGRNSDTL
-1173 VEKLRDICRNG
+1173 IEKLRDICRNG
-1184 PKYGVCVLVTA
+1184 PKYGVCVLITA

-1200 LHYSLSNQ
+1200 IHYSLSTL
-1208 FRQIYVLRLTNESEY
+1208 FRQVYVLKMANDDEY
-1223 ENLLGRTHIRPMDGL
+1223 DNLLGRTRGIRPMDGL
-1238 GRGLIRVARGTE
+1238 GRGLIRTARGTE
-1250 MAVYEFQVDVPFVQA
+1250 TAVYEFQVDVPFAQA
-1265 DNAYQKL
+1265 DNPYQKL
-1272 TEAVEQCNARWGAD
+1272 TEFVEQTSARWGVKS
-1286 TQVFRLPEKVTPEMF
+1286 QVFRLPETITLEMF
-1301 DDFAPDW
+1301 DGFEPDW
-1308 HAMPVA
+1308 KAMPMA
-1314 LNAADGT
+1314 LNASDGT
-1321 PVCWDFWHNRILQCS
+1321 PVCWDFWHHRILQCS
-1336 MPTSAAQLRGLVAL
+1336 MPQSAAQLRALTAL
-1350 AARQCTDGEVLVLD
+1350 AARKCTDGEVLVLD

-1371 LAANCTVVR
+1371 LAENCTVVR
-1380 GSALSGAVRQLYTK
+1380 GEAMSDAVGRLHNNVLEEMKHTL
-1394 FQEQTEHAVEVFQ
+1394 AVFQ
-1407 RTGTMPYCTPFL
+1407 STGKMPDRSPTL
-1419 VVLYDTE
+1419 VVIYDTE
-1426 AVCKDLDSSAK
+1426 AVTRQLNEEACKALDS
-1437 NMLEELLDTANEE
+1437 LLSRAIRDR
-1450 DWVTSLF
+1450 SGLPLY
-1457 FITCSDYKDP
+1457 FITCSDYVRNSSKVRAMNQLIP
-1467 YSGLR
+1467 IESGFVLQ
-1472 TLKRLRPAKG
+1472 LPATRMQSMFACPDLGCDSKG
-1482 GLALSLPDTRTQQLL
+1482 SGFVR
-1497 DCRELGV
+1497 
-1504 NSTGTGIVQD
+1504 D

-1526 EGME
+1526 GDA

>member
-455 RRNRLVG
+455 RRNKLVG

-619 ENTVQEQM
+619 ENTVQEQV

-664 FLDMLRGGNSVMLNI
+664 FLDMLRVGNTEQLNI
-679 RPRCNEI
+679 RRRWKES
-686 DPVHSVAVPLGQD
+686 DPVHSLAVPLGQD

-1007 LEMVQRAV
+1007 LEVVHRAV
-1015 TQEAAAAEDVQV
+1015 SSEAAAEEMQV
-1027 QVGCYDDL
+1027 QVGSYDDL

-1040 KPLYVTLGSSGG
+1040 KSLRVSLGSSGG
-1052 AAVYGMSGSGKSEFV
+1052 AVVYGMSGSGKSEFV
-1067 NRVLLECVQTYSPGQ
+1067 SRVLMECMQAYSPKQ
-1082 IRFYLADA
+1082 IQFYLADA

-1097 FERAGHTAWLAMP
+1097 FENAGHTAYLAMP
-1110 GEYAQYEEMLDK
+1110 GEYSQYEEMLEK
-1122 LNEQIAERRR
+1122 VNAKIEERRR
-1132 LLQPFGGDRARYLDT
+1132 LLQPFGGDRARYLAS
-1147 GKEMPLLLCVVHGSS
+1147 GQEMPLVLCVVHGSS
-1162 GFFSGRNSDKL
+1162 SFFSGRNSDTL
-1173 VEKLRDICRNG
+1173 IEKLRDSCRNG
-1184 PKYGVCVLVTA
+1184 PKYGVCVLITA

-1200 LHYSLSNQ
+1200 IHYSLSTL
-1208 FRQIYVLRLTNESEY
+1208 FRQVYVLKMANDDEY
-1223 ENLLGRTHIRPMDGL
+1223 DNLLGRTRGIRPMDGL
-1238 GRGLIRVARGTE
+1238 GRGLIRTARGTE
-1250 MAVYEFQVDVPFVQA
+1250 TAVYEFQVDVPFAQA
-1265 DNAYQKL
+1265 DNPYQKL
-1272 TEAVEQCNARWGAD
+1272 TEFVEQTSARWGVKS
-1286 TQVFRLPEKVTPEMF
+1286 QVFRLPETITLEMF
-1301 DDFAPDW
+1301 DGFEPDW
-1308 HAMPVA
+1308 KAMPMA
-1314 LNAADGT
+1314 LNASDGT

-1336 MPTSAAQLRGLVAL
+1336 MPQSAAQLRALTAL
-1350 AARQCTDGEVLVLD
+1350 AARKCTDGEVLVLD

-1371 LAANCTVVR
+1371 LAENCTVVR
-1380 GSALSGAVRQLYTK
+1380 GEAMSDAVGRLHNNVLEEMKHTL
-1394 FQEQTEHAVEVFQ
+1394 AVFQ
-1407 RTGTMPYCTPFL
+1407 STGKMPDRSPTL
-1419 VVLYDTE
+1419 VVIYDTE
-1426 AVCKDLDSSAK
+1426 AVTRQLNEEACKALDS
-1437 NMLEELLDTANEE
+1437 LLSRAIRDR
-1450 DWVTSLF
+1450 SGLPLY
-1457 FITCSDYKDP
+1457 FITCSDYVRNSSKVRAMNQLIP
-1467 YSGLR
+1467 IESGFVLQ
-1472 TLKRLRPAKG
+1472 LPATRMQSMFACPDLGCDSKG
-1482 GLALSLPDTRTQQLL
+1482 SGFVR
-1497 DCRELGV
+1497 
-1504 NSTGTGIVQD
+1504 D

-1526 EGME
+1526 GDA

>member
-243 VEPPPAE
+243 VEAPPAE

-455 RRNRLVG
+455 RRNKLVG

-619 ENTVQEQM
+619 ENTVQEQV

-664 FLDMLRGGNSVMLNI
+664 FLDMLRVGNTEQLNI
-679 RPRCNEI
+679 RRRWKES
-686 DPVHSVAVPLGQD
+686 DPVHSLAVPLGQD

-895 QDKQDSQAVLERP
+895 QDKQDSQAVLDRP

-1007 LEMVQRAV
+1007 LEVVHRAV
-1015 TQEAAAAEDVQV
+1015 SSEAAAEEMQV
-1027 QVGCYDDL
+1027 QVGSYDDL

-1040 KPLYVTLGSSGG
+1040 KPLRVSLGSSGG
-1052 AAVYGMSGSGKSEFV
+1052 AVVYGMSGSGKSEFV
-1067 NRVLLECVQTYSPGQ
+1067 SRVLMECMQAYSPKQ
-1082 IRFYLADA
+1082 IQFYLADA

-1097 FERAGHTAWLAMP
+1097 FENAGHTAYLAMP
-1110 GEYAQYEEMLDK
+1110 GEYSQYEEMLEK
-1122 LNEQIAERRR
+1122 VNAKIEERRR
-1132 LLQPFGGDRARYLDT
+1132 LLQPFGGDRARYLAS
-1147 GKEMPLLLCVVHGSS
+1147 GQEMPLVLCVVHGSS
-1162 GFFSGRNSDKL
+1162 SFFSGRNSDTL
-1173 VEKLRDICRNG
+1173 IEKLRDICRNG
-1184 PKYGVCVLVTA
+1184 PKYGVCVLITA

-1200 LHYSLSNQ
+1200 IHYSLSTL
-1208 FRQIYVLRLTNESEY
+1208 FRQVYVLKMANDDEY
-1223 ENLLGRTHIRPMDGL
+1223 DNLLGRTRGIRPMDGL
-1238 GRGLIRVARGTE
+1238 GRGLIRTARGTE
-1250 MAVYEFQVDVPFVQA
+1250 TAVYEFQVDVPFAQA
-1265 DNAYQKL
+1265 DNPYQKL
-1272 TEAVEQCNARWGAD
+1272 TEFVEQTSARWGVKS
-1286 TQVFRLPEKVTPEMF
+1286 QVFRLPETITLEMF
-1301 DDFAPDW
+1301 DGFEPDW
-1308 HAMPVA
+1308 QEMPLA

-1321 PVCWDFWHNRILQCS
+1321 PVCWDFWHHPILQCS
-1336 MPTSAAQLRGLVAL
+1336 MPQSAAQLRALTAL
-1350 AARQCTDGEVLVLD
+1350 AARKCTDGEVLVLD
-1364 GAGFGAP
+1364 GAGCGAP
-1371 LAANCTVVR
+1371 LAENCTVVR
-1380 GSALSGAVRQLYTK
+1380 GEAMSDAVQQLSDRVNQ
-1394 FQEQTEHAVEVFQ
+1394 QESHVADVFEA
-1407 RTGTMPYCTPFL
+1407 TGVVPERKPFL
-1419 VVLYDTE
+1419 VVLYDTA
-1426 AVCKDLDSSAK
+1426 AVTKQLNQNACHSLDVLL
-1437 NMLEELLDTANEE
+1437 NMADT
-1450 DWVTSLF
+1450 DHVGLPLY
-1457 FITCSDYKDP
+1457 FITCSDYSENT
-1467 YSGLR
+1467 YGNLQ
-1472 TLKRLRPAKG
+1472 TLNRLRPANG
-1482 GLALSLPDTRTQQLL
+1482 FALQLPDTLHQNLFRCEKLG
-1497 DCRELGV
+1497 RE
-1504 NSTGTGIVQD
+1504 STGVGFVQD
-1514 GKLIR
+1514 GRLIR

-1526 EGME
+1526 GDA

>member
-455 RRNRLVG
+455 RRNKLVG

-619 ENTVQEQM
+619 ENTVQEQV

-664 FLDMLRGGNSVMLNI
+664 FLDMLRVGNTEQLNI
-679 RPRCNEI
+679 RRRWKES
-686 DPVHSVAVPLGQD
+686 DPVHSLAVPLGQD

-1007 LEMVQRAV
+1007 LEVVHRTV
-1015 TQEAAAAEDVQV
+1015 SSEAAAEEMQV
-1027 QVGCYDDL
+1027 QVGSYDDL

-1040 KPLYVTLGSSGG
+1040 KSLRVSLGSSGG
-1052 AAVYGMSGSGKSEFV
+1052 AVVYGMSGSGKSEFV
-1067 NRVLLECVQTYSPGQ
+1067 SRVLMECMQAYSPKQ
-1082 IRFYLADA
+1082 IQFYLADA

-1097 FERAGHTAWLAMP
+1097 FENAGHTAYLAMP
-1110 GEYAQYEEMLDK
+1110 GEYSQYEEMLEK
-1122 LNEQIAERRR
+1122 VNAQIEERRR
-1132 LLQPFGGDRARYLDT
+1132 LLQPFGGDRARYLAS
-1147 GKEMPLLLCVVHGSS
+1147 GQEMPLVLCVVHGSS
-1162 GFFSGRNSDKL
+1162 GFFSGRNSDTL
-1173 VEKLRDICRNG
+1173 IEKLRDICRNG
-1184 PKYGVCVLVTA
+1184 PKYGVCVLITA

-1200 LHYSLSNQ
+1200 IHYSLSTL
-1208 FRQIYVLRLTNESEY
+1208 FRQVYVLKMANDDEY
-1223 ENLLGRTHIRPMDGL
+1223 DNLLGRTRGIRPMDGL
-1238 GRGLIRVARGTE
+1238 GRGLIRTARGTE
-1250 MAVYEFQVDVPFVQA
+1250 TAVYEFQVDVPFAQA
-1265 DNAYQKL
+1265 DNPYQKL
-1272 TEAVEQCNARWGAD
+1272 TEFVEQTSARWGVKS
-1286 TQVFRLPEKVTPEMF
+1286 QVFRLPETITLEMF
-1301 DDFAPDW
+1301 DGFEPDW
-1308 HAMPVA
+1308 KAMPMA
-1314 LNAADGT
+1314 LNASDGT
-1321 PVCWDFWHNRILQCS
+1321 PVCWDFWHHRILQCS
-1336 MPTSAAQLRGLVAL
+1336 MPQSAAQLRALTAL
-1350 AARQCTDGEVLVLD
+1350 AARKCTDGEVLVLD

-1371 LAANCTVVR
+1371 LAENCTVVR
-1380 GSALSGAVRQLYTK
+1380 GEAMSDAVGRLHNNVLEEMKHTL
-1394 FQEQTEHAVEVFQ
+1394 AVFQ
-1407 RTGTMPYCTPFL
+1407 STGKMPDRSPTL
-1419 VVLYDTE
+1419 VVIYDTE
-1426 AVCKDLDSSAK
+1426 AVTRQLNEEACKALDS
-1437 NMLEELLDTANEE
+1437 LLSRAIRDR
-1450 DWVTSLF
+1450 SGLPLY
-1457 FITCSDYKDP
+1457 FITCSDYVRNSSKVRAMNQLIP
-1467 YSGLR
+1467 IESGFVLQ
-1472 TLKRLRPAKG
+1472 LPATRMQSMFACPDLGCDSKG
-1482 GLALSLPDTRTQQLL
+1482 SGFVR
-1497 DCRELGV
+1497 
-1504 NSTGTGIVQD
+1504 D

-1526 EGME
+1526 GDA

>member
-455 RRNRLVG
+455 RRNKLVG

-553 EQPTP
+553 GQPTP

-664 FLDMLRGGNSVMLNI
+664 FLDMLRVGNTEQLNI
-679 RPRCNEI
+679 RRRWKES
-686 DPVHSVAVPLGQD
+686 DPVHSLAVPLGQD

-1007 LEMVQRAV
+1007 LEVVHRTV
-1015 TQEAAAAEDVQV
+1015 SSEAAAEEMQV
-1027 QVGCYDDL
+1027 QVGSYDDL

-1040 KPLYVTLGSSGG
+1040 KSLRVSLGSSGG
-1052 AAVYGMSGSGKSEFV
+1052 AVVYGMSGSGKSEFV
-1067 NRVLLECVQTYSPGQ
+1067 SRVLMECMQAYSPKQ
-1082 IRFYLADA
+1082 IQFYLADA

-1097 FERAGHTAWLAMP
+1097 FENAGHTAYLAMP
-1110 GEYAQYEEMLDK
+1110 GEYSQYEEMLEK
-1122 LNEQIAERRR
+1122 VNAQIEERRR
-1132 LLQPFGGDRARYLDT
+1132 LLQPFGGDRARYLAS
-1147 GKEMPLLLCVVHGSS
+1147 GQEMPLVLCVVHGSS
-1162 GFFSGRNSDKL
+1162 GFFSGRNSDTL
-1173 VEKLRDICRNG
+1173 IEKLQDICRNG
-1184 PKYGVCVLVTA
+1184 PKYGVCVLITA

-1200 LHYSLSNQ
+1200 IHYSLSTL
-1208 FRQIYVLRLTNESEY
+1208 FRQVYVLKMANDDEY
-1223 ENLLGRTHIRPMDGL
+1223 DNLLGRTRGIRPMDGL
-1238 GRGLIRVARGTE
+1238 GRGLIRTACGTE
-1250 MAVYEFQVDVPFVQA
+1250 TAVYEFQVDVPFAQA
-1265 DNAYQKL
+1265 DNPYQKL
-1272 TEAVEQCNARWGAD
+1272 TEFVEQTSARWGVKS
-1286 TQVFRLPEKVTPEMF
+1286 QVFRLPETITLEMF
-1301 DDFAPDW
+1301 DGFEPDW
-1308 HAMPVA
+1308 KAMPMA
-1314 LNAADGT
+1314 LNASDGT
-1321 PVCWDFWHNRILQCS
+1321 PVCWDFWHHPILQCS
-1336 MPTSAAQLRGLVAL
+1336 MPQSAAQLRALTAL
-1350 AARQCTDGEVLVLD
+1350 AARKCTDGEVLVLD

-1371 LAANCTVVR
+1371 LAENCTVVR
-1380 GSALSGAVRQLYTK
+1380 GEAMSDAVQQLSDRVNQ
-1394 FQEQTEHAVEVFQ
+1394 QESHVADVFEA
-1407 RTGTMPYCTPFL
+1407 TGVVPERKPFL
-1419 VVLYDTE
+1419 VVLYDTA
-1426 AVCKDLDSSAK
+1426 AVTKQLNQNACHSLDVLL
-1437 NMLEELLDTANEE
+1437 NMADT
-1450 DWVTSLF
+1450 DHVGLPLY
-1457 FITCSDYKDP
+1457 FITCSDYSENT
-1467 YSGLR
+1467 YGNLQ
-1472 TLKRLRPAKG
+1472 TLNRLRPANG
-1482 GLALSLPDTRTQQLL
+1482 FALQLPDTLHQNLFRCEKLG
-1497 DCRELGV
+1497 RE
-1504 NSTGTGIVQD
+1504 STGVGFVQD
-1514 GKLIR
+1514 GRLIR

-1526 EGME
+1526 GDA